1 MKHLITR
8 LLLVMMCVCAIPT
21 AGNAFTLTIA
31 GNANFMDSE
40 TAQSP
45 TTPWNTDFV
54 TQTTSGNSSD
64 FYFWAPGEFKL
75 SQAGST
81 TDWDTF
87 NNSVFQI
94 TATNSEPNWT
104 NKSSSNVGASPSNP
118 KFIHLHVE
126 ANKDKV
132 EIQDE
137 PFAGHEGVWSTTP
150 FEEGETIYYFP
161 NEKFKSSDA
170 IFRAVFNDGTTV
182 LCQTDEYDPDYYKF
196 TIPKTGLT
204 AVKIERGPADQSNW
218 WGNFTAELKSKDKG
232 SNNCIT
238 MESDNG
244 DNWSSAPSS
253 WTNYVPLTEYP
264 TYAYYFC
271 SRSTESEEWQL
282 QTLVP
287 EYGKCSFTRSDLSGK
302 QFAIR
307 MDVNEEQRYWLIPA
321 TDIDFT
327 TTKSYSLTS
336 TATTNSCTFPSEA
349 PESDYTFVIEFNGKK
364 PSRLRVNPTAAAYN
378 QTLFVGIA
386 SSNRHQIQYSNGEY
400 KPYKFYVNEEDLKN
414 DGEFGFRFY
423 SEPNGGVW
431 MGNEGKPNPDGD
443 GSDEKDL
450 VGKEFGTDYELGA
463 DITTSG
469 IKRYFLKE
477 TGAYAINVTSYNPE
491 TNTVVFSLSKLAD
504 DAIVAPEL
512 YIHKTG
518 DTGRSRITS
527 SKGKYEPFTIENVSA
542 GTKFCFYSAAT
553 DGNRMGPVY
562 TADLNVDT
570 EGTLPYTTIG
580 ADRDFKLAEAGTYI
594 INVSEYL
601 ADDNNVT
608 FTVTKE
614 PGSSVPVPNTLYL
627 RNSRNGDGALIP
639 MTRQDGA
646 GDNDRNTC
654 KFFAEVD
661 YNASEDFAFH
671 FIERE
676 GTNWSDRGIVCYPGG
691 TGNTSIS
698 ANTPV
703 KINNVGTLS
712 DEPNSA
718 WTYKSTEGGK
728 ITVSVY
734 FKKNGYATVE
744 VVGNSDKNY
753 YFIGDMNNWFSN
765 EFDGDLGGKDKN
777 GETIARGINATRWEA
792 DKDNWKLEY
801 VGDGWYRFDSF
812 PGNLLSG
819 HFQIVSN
826 GSWEL
831 KDGNEIY
838 SHVIYINPEDVKANK
853 MSDYRAFK
861 MNRITRE
868 DITKG
873 REYRVRKRSADVSG
887 GSNLGTQCNAV
898 EGAVFW
904 FNPGNDT
911 EAPRIR
917 ITGTPKDY
925 FIFYNMEDAKVNP
938 DMKSETEYWVRAA
951 INSGKPNTNNYFLA
965 GIEYGDYTLPFYDI
979 NGNTGAH
986 MNVNE
991 GIDLAPYDLKNM
1003 TKRELNNLFFNNK
1016 DIVKSIMSE
1025 KRLPNGRDISVYDK
1039 VWIAKIPSG
1048 FENPAGTEYNM
1059 TFNKAMTEADRN
1071 ATRTLTT
1078 RHYYFFPQEK
1088 GLHVHVNIDEITDY
1102 KDKVESAEVAYR
1114 LYKTDNQYNTIAILH
1129 GSDVTA
1135 EGHRDTKILHNV
1147 GSALPLTKDSE
1158 ATNGIGWY
1166 ECKKHS
1172 ITWDAPENIQGE
1184 WRVNW
1189 IGDEETG
1196 ARREVAYDDNSAFVQ
1211 FRLTITMKEE
1221 QQPASR
1227 AAEGDGKTMVFYLPE
1242 RVDVA
1247 NDDNHYWFE
1256 NSDLYAKLKASD
1268 LPDGVLTGI
1277 SEIVED
1283 TDNGPAVYY
1292 NLQGV
1297 RVDNPTA
1304 GNIYIKVTRK
1314 GSEKILF

>member
-8 LLLVMMCVCAIPT
+8 LLLVMICACAIPT

-31 GNANFMDSE
+31 GKANFMDSE
-40 TAQSP
+40 TVQSP
-45 TTPWNTDFV
+45 KDSWNLNFV
-54 TQTTSGNSSD
+54 SQTISGDTGD
-64 FYFWAPGEFKL
+64 FYFWATGNFKL
-75 SQAGST
+75 SQADPAPTS
-81 TDWDTF
+81 WETF
-87 NNSVFQI
+87 NTDKVFQI
-94 TATNSEPNWT
+94 TESSINW
-104 NKSSSNVGASPSNP
+104 NGRDVSNLGTGR
-118 KFIHLHVE
+118 KFIHLHIGPNDSNYV
-126 ANKDKV
+126 KV
-132 EIQDE
+132 QDE
-137 PFAGHEGVWSTTP
+137 PFEGHEGAWSTTP

-196 TIPKTGLT
+196 TIPKSGLT
-204 AVKIERGPADQSNW
+204 AVKIERGRADQSNW

-238 MESDNG
+238 IDPDNG
-244 DNWSSAPSS
+244 NNWSSAPSS

-307 MDVNEEQRYWLIPA
+307 MDVNGVQRYWLIPA

-349 PESDYTFVIEFNGKK
+349 PKSDYTFVIEFNGKK

-386 SSNRHQIQYSNGEY
+386 SSNRHQIQYNEDTKTY
-400 KPYKFYVNEEDLKN
+400 EDYKFYVNKEDLDN
-414 DGEFGFRFY
+414 DGKFGFRFY

-431 MGNEGKPNPDGD
+431 MGNN
-443 GSDEKDL
+443 
-450 VGKEFGTDYELGA
+450 EFGKVFGPDFKFDTE
-463 DITTSG
+463 ITTSG

-477 TGAYAINVTSYNPE
+477 TGAYAINVKSYVPE

-504 DAIVAPEL
+504 DAFVTPEL

-518 DTGRSRITS
+518 DTGRTRIES
-527 SKGKYEPFTIENVSA
+527 SEGKYKPFKIENVIA

-553 DGNRMGPVY
+553 GGNSMGPVY

-580 ADRDFKLAEAGTYI
+580 ADRNFKLAEAGTYTI
-594 INVSEYL
+594 KVSEYL
-601 ADDNNVT
+601 ADNNKVT

-614 PGSSVPVPNTLYL
+614 ADPSFTVPTTLYL
-627 RNSRNGDGALIP
+627 RNSRNWDDTPIA

-661 YNASEDFAFH
+661 YNANEDFQFN
-671 FIERE
+671 FIEKNE
-676 GTNWSDRGIVCYPGG
+676 SNWPDRGIVCYPS
-691 TGNTSIS
+691 TNELSVS
-698 ANTPV
+698 ANTPAR
-703 KINNVGTLS
+703 IDNVGTCT
-712 DEPNSA
+712 DNPDKA

-861 MNRITRE
+861 MNPITRE

-938 DMKSETEYWVRAA
+938 DMKSKTEYWVRAA

-1003 TKRELNNLFFNNK
+1003 TERELNNLFFNNS
-1016 DIVKSIMSE
+1016 DIVNSILNE
-1025 KRLPNGRDISVYDK
+1025 DKLPNGRDISVYDK

-1048 FENPAGTEYNM
+1048 FENPAGTKYNM
-1059 TFNKAMTEADRN
+1059 TFNKAMTDADRK

-1078 RHYYFFPQEK
+1078 RHYYFFPQQA
-1088 GLHVHVNIDEITDY
+1088 GLHVHVNIDEILAG
-1102 KDKVESAEVAYR
+1102 DKVESAEVAYR

-1135 EGHRDTKILHNV
+1135 EGHRKTEILHRV

-1166 ECKKHS
+1166 ECKEHS
-1172 ITWDAPENIQGE
+1172 ITWDAPSNIEGN
-1184 WRVNW
+1184 WRVSW
-1189 IGDEETG
+1189 IGDETTD

-1211 FRLTITMKEE
+1211 FRLTIKMK
-1221 QQPASR
+1221 QPASR
-1227 AAEGDGKTMVFYLPE
+1227 AAEGEGETQVYYLPE

-1247 NDDNHYWFE
+1247 NDANHYWFE

-1277 SEIVED
+1277 SEIVDD

>member
-8 LLLVMMCVCAIPT
+8 LLLVMICACAIPT

-40 TAQSP
+40 TAQSS
-45 TTPWNTDFV
+45 TEPWNTKFV
-54 TQTTSGNSSD
+54 SQTISGDTGD
-64 FYFWAPGEFKL
+64 FYFWATGIFKL
-75 SQAGST
+75 SQANPAP
-81 TDWDTF
+81 TDWKTF
-87 NNSVFQI
+87 NTNDVFQI
-94 TATNSEPNWT
+94 TEKTINWDVHDV
-104 NKSSSNVGASPSNP
+104 SNLGTGR
-118 KFIHLHVE
+118 KFIHLHIGPNNSNYV
-126 ANKDKV
+126 KV
-132 EIQDE
+132 QDE
-137 PFAGHEGVWSTTP
+137 PFAGHEGAWSTTP
-150 FEEGETIYYFP
+150 FVKGETIYYFP

-170 IFRAVFNDGTTV
+170 IFRAVFNGGTTV
-182 LCQTDEYDPDYYKF
+182 LCHNYEFDPDYYTF
-196 TIPKTGLT
+196 TVPKEGLT
-204 AVKIERGPADQSNW
+204 AVKIERGKADQSNW

-238 MESDNG
+238 MDPDNG
-244 DNWSSAPSS
+244 NNWSSAPSS
-253 WTNYVPLTEYP
+253 WTYYEPLTGP
-264 TYAYYFC
+264 ATYTYYFY
-271 SRSTESEEWQL
+271 SRSNESEAWQP

-307 MDVNEEQRYWLIPA
+307 VDVNDKQRYWFIPA
-321 TDIDFT
+321 TDIEVT

-336 TATTNSCTFPSEA
+336 AATNDSRTFPSDA
-349 PESDYTFVIEFNGKK
+349 PASEYTFVSEFKDNK
-364 PSRLRVNPTAAAYN
+364 PSRLRVYPTAAAYN

-386 SSNRHQIQYSNGEY
+386 SSNRHQIQYNEDTKTY
-400 KPYKFYVNEEDLKN
+400 EDYKFYVNKEDLDN
-414 DGEFGFRFY
+414 DGKFGFRFY

-431 MGNEGKPNPDGD
+431 MGNNEFGK
-443 GSDEKDL
+443 
-450 VGKEFGTDYELGA
+450 VFGTDFNFDTE
-463 DITTSG
+463 ITTSG

-477 TGAYAINVTSYNPE
+477 TGAYAINVKSYEPE

-504 DAIVAPEL
+504 DAFVTPEL

-518 DTGRSRITS
+518 DTGRTRIES
-527 SKGKYEPFTIENVSA
+527 SEGKYKPFKIENVIA

-580 ADRDFKLAEAGTYI
+580 ADRNFKLAEAGTYI

-601 ADDNNVT
+601 ADNNKVT

-614 PGSSVPVPNTLYL
+614 ADPSFTVPTTLYL
-627 RNSRNGDGALIP
+627 RNSRNWDDTPIA

-661 YNASEDFAFH
+661 YNANEDFQFN
-671 FIERE
+671 FIEKNE
-676 GTNWSDRGIVCYPGG
+676 SNWPDRGIVCYPS
-691 TGNTSIS
+691 TNELSVS
-698 ANTPV
+698 ANTPAR
-703 KINNVGTLS
+703 IDNVGTCT
-712 DEPNSA
+712 DNPDKA

-838 SHVIYINPEDVKANK
+838 SHVIYINTEDVKANK
-853 MSDYRAFK
+853 MSDYRAFE

-1003 TKRELNNLFFNNK
+1003 TERELNNLFFNNS
-1016 DIVKSIMSE
+1016 DIVNSILNE
-1025 KRLPNGRDISVYDK
+1025 DKLPNGRDISVYDK

-1048 FENPAGTEYNM
+1048 FENPAGTKYNM
-1059 TFNKAMTEADRN
+1059 TFNKAMTDADRK

-1078 RHYYFFPQEK
+1078 RHYYFFPQQA
-1088 GLHVHVNIDEITDY
+1088 GLHVHVNIDEILAG
-1102 KDKVESAEVAYR
+1102 DKVESAEVAYR

-1135 EGHRDTKILHNV
+1135 EGHRKTEILYRV

-1166 ECKKHS
+1166 ECTKHNKS
-1172 ITWDAPENIQGE
+1172 EWDAPSNIEDNWYVSWINGE
-1184 WRVNW
+1184 
-1189 IGDEETG
+1189 G
-1196 ARREVAYDDNSAFVQ
+1196 RREVAYDDNSAFVQ

-1297 RVDNPTA
+1297 RVDSPAA

>member
-1 MKHLITR
+1 MI
-8 LLLVMMCVCAIPT
+8 CACAIPT
-21 AGNAFTLTIA
+21 AGNAFTLNIA
-31 GNANFMDSE
+31 GNANFMDSK
-40 TAQSP
+40 TVQSSTFTLP
-45 TTPWNTDFV
+45 GV
-54 TQTTSGNSSD
+54 SQTTSGNSSD
-64 FYFWAPGEFKL
+64 FYFWATGEFKL
-75 SQAGST
+75 SQAEST
-81 TDWDTF
+81 TDWETF
-87 NNSVFQI
+87 NNSALQI
-94 TATNSEPNWT
+94 TATTLTWG
-104 NKSSSNVGASPSNP
+104 KSDVNSNVGGSPSNP
-118 KFIHLHVE
+118 KFIHLHIE
-126 ANKDKV
+126 LNKDKV
-132 EIQDE
+132 EVQDE
-137 PFAGHEGVWSTTP
+137 PFEGHEGVWSTTP
-150 FEEGETIYYFP
+150 FEKGETIYYFP

-196 TIPKTGLT
+196 TIPKSGLT

-238 MESDNG
+238 MESDNDG
-244 DNWSSAPSS
+244 NWSSAPSS

-271 SRSTESEEWQL
+271 SRSPESVEWQL

-450 VGKEFGTDYELGA
+450 VGKEFGTDFNFDTE
-463 DITTSG
+463 ITTSG

-477 TGAYAINVTSYNPE
+477 TGAYAINVKSYVPE
-491 TNTVVFSLSKLAD
+491 TNKVEFSLSKLED
-504 DAIVAPEL
+504 GAIVAPEL
-512 YIHKTG
+512 YIKIG
-518 DTGRSRITS
+518 DNCTKIVS
-527 SKGKYEPFTIENVSA
+527 SQGKYKPFKIENVSA
-542 GTKFCFYSAAT
+542 NTKFCFYSA
-553 DGNRMGPVY
+553 DGKGMGPVY
-562 TADLNVDT
+562 TPDLNVDT
-570 EGTLPYTTIG
+570 EGTLPYTTID
-580 ADRDFKLAEAGTYI
+580 ANRKFNLAEAGTYT

-601 ADDNNVT
+601 ENEKKVT

-614 PGSSVPVPNTLYL
+614 PGSPVPVPERTLFI
-627 RNSRNGDGALIP
+627 RSNKGGWDSTPIA
-639 MTRQDGA
+639 MTRQEGA

-661 YNASEDFAFH
+661 YNADEDFAFH
-671 FIERE
+671 FIEKE

-703 KINNVGTLS
+703 KINNVGPC
-712 DEPNSA
+712 DNGPGSA
-718 WTYKSTEGGK
+718 WLYNSTESGK
-728 ITVSVY
+728 ITVMVY
-734 FKKNGYATVE
+734 FKKNGTATVE

-938 DMKSETEYWVRAA
+938 DMKKSPKNGTGTIEYWVRAA

-991 GIDLAPYDLKNM
+991 GIDLAPYDLKSM
-1003 TKRELNNLFFNNK
+1003 TERELNNLFFSNK
-1016 DIVKSIMSE
+1016 DIVNSILNE
-1025 KRLPNGRDISVYDK
+1025 GRLPNGRDIKVYDK

-1048 FENPAGTEYNM
+1048 FENPAGTKYNM
-1059 TFNKAMTEADRN
+1059 TFNKAMTDADRK

-1078 RHYYFFPQEK
+1078 RHYYFFPQQA
-1088 GLHVHVNIDEITDY
+1088 GLHVHVNIDEILAG
-1102 KDKVESAEVAYR
+1102 DKVESAKVDYR

-1135 EGHRDTKILHNV
+1135 EGHRKTEILHKV
-1147 GSALPLTKDSE
+1147 GSALPRTMDSE

-1166 ECKKHS
+1166 ECNKP
-1172 ITWDAPENIQGE
+1172 WNAPDIEGN
-1184 WRVNW
+1184 WLVNW
-1189 IGDEETG
+1189 IGDEATG

-1227 AAEGDGKTMVFYLPE
+1227 AAEGDGKTMVYYLPE

-1247 NDDNHYWFE
+1247 NDANHYWFE

-1297 RVDNPTA
+1297 RVDNPAA

>member
-8 LLLVMMCVCAIPT
+8 LLLVMICACAIPT

-31 GNANFMDSE
+31 GNANFMDSK
-40 TAQSP
+40 TAQSSTFTLP
-45 TTPWNTDFV
+45 GV
-54 TQTTSGNSSD
+54 SQTTSGNSSD
-64 FYFWAPGEFKL
+64 FYFWAIGEFKL

-81 TDWDTF
+81 TDWETF
-87 NNSVFQI
+87 NNSALQI
-94 TATNSEPNWT
+94 TATTLTWG
-104 NKSSSNVGASPSNP
+104 KSDVNSNVGGSSSSP
-118 KFIHLHVE
+118 KFIHLHIE
-126 ANKDKV
+126 LNKDKV
-132 EIQDE
+132 EVQDE

-196 TIPKTGLT
+196 TIPKSGLT
-204 AVKIERGPADQSNW
+204 AVKIERGPADQSKW
-218 WGNFTAELKSKDKG
+218 WGNFTVELKSKDKG

-238 MESDNG
+238 MDPDNG
-244 DNWSSAPSS
+244 NNWTSAPSS
-253 WTNYVPLTEYP
+253 WTNYVPLTDYP

-271 SRSTESEEWQL
+271 SRSTESDKWQL

-287 EYGKCSFTRSDLSGK
+287 KYDKCSFTRSDLSGK

-386 SSNRHQIQYSNGEY
+386 SSNRHQIQYNEDTKTY
-400 KPYKFYVNEEDLKN
+400 EDYKFYVNEEDLKN

-431 MGNEGKPNPDGD
+431 MGNNEFGK
-443 GSDEKDL
+443 
-450 VGKEFGTDYELGA
+450 VFGTDFNFDTE
-463 DITTSG
+463 ITTSG

-477 TGAYAINVTSYNPE
+477 TGAYAINVKSYVPE
-491 TNTVVFSLSKLAD
+491 TNKVEFSLSKLED
-504 DAIVAPEL
+504 GAIVAPEL
-512 YIHKTG
+512 YIKTG
-518 DTGRSRITS
+518 DNDRTRIES
-527 SKGKYEPFTIENVSA
+527 SQGKYKPFKIENVSA

-601 ADDNNVT
+601 ANEGKVT

-627 RNSRNGDGALIP
+627 RNSKNGDDALIA
-639 MTRQDGA
+639 MTRQDRA

-661 YNASEDFAFH
+661 YNANEDFAFH
-671 FIERE
+671 FIEKE

-691 TGNTSIS
+691 TDNTPIS

-703 KINNVGTLS
+703 KINNVSSCANDPG
-712 DEPNSA
+712 SA
-718 WTYKSTEGGK
+718 WSYNSTESGK
-728 ITVSVY
+728 ITVMVY
-734 FKKNGYATVE
+734 FKKNGTATVE

-765 EFDGDLGGKDKN
+765 EFDGDLGGTDKN
-777 GETIARGINATRWEA
+777 DETIARGINATRWEA

-938 DMKSETEYWVRAA
+938 DMKKSPKNGTETIEYWVRAA

-991 GIDLAPYDLKNM
+991 GIDLAPYDLKSM
-1003 TKRELNNLFFNNK
+1003 TERELNNLFFSNK
-1016 DIVKSIMSE
+1016 DIVNSILKE
-1025 KRLPNGRDISVYDK
+1025 GRLPNGRDIKVYDK
-1039 VWIAKIPSG
+1039 VWIAKVPSG
-1048 FENPAGTEYNM
+1048 FENPAGTKYDM
-1059 TFNKAMTEADRN
+1059 TFNKAMTDADRN

-1088 GLHVHVNIDEITDY
+1088 GLHVHVNIDEIRG
-1102 KDKVESAEVAYR
+1102 DKIEDDVKVAYR
-1114 LYKTDNQYNTIAILH
+1114 LYKTDNYYNTIAIHH
-1129 GSDVTA
+1129 GSDEKRGRWT
-1135 EGHRDTKILHNV
+1135 ETLHEV
-1147 GSALPLTKDSE
+1147 GSALPRTKDSE

-1166 ECKKHS
+1166 ECTKHDKS
-1172 ITWDAPENIQGE
+1172 EWEAPSTITDQKWY
-1184 WRVNW
+1184 VSW
-1189 IGDEETG
+1189 IDDEGTG

-1297 RVDNPTA
+1297 RVDSPAA

>member
-1 MKHLITR
+1 
-8 LLLVMMCVCAIPT
+8 MMCVCAIPT

-31 GNANFMDSE
+31 GKANFMDSE

-45 TTPWNTDFV
+45 EDSWNTTFV
-54 TQTTSGNSSD
+54 SKTISGDTGD
-64 FYFWAPGEFKL
+64 FYFWATGDFKL
-75 SQAGST
+75 SQADPAP
-81 TDWDTF
+81 TDWKTFDT
-87 NNSVFQI
+87 NDIFQI
-94 TATNSEPNWT
+94 TESQINWT
-104 NKSSSNVGASPSNP
+104 IHDVSNLGTGR
-118 KFIHLHVE
+118 KFIHLHIGTKDTNYVE
-126 ANKDKV
+126 VQDK
-132 EIQDE
+132 
-137 PFAGHEGVWSTTP
+137 PFAGHEGVWP
-150 FEEGETIYYFP
+150 
-161 NEKFKSSDA
+161 
-170 IFRAVFNDGTTV
+170 V
-182 LCQTDEYDPDYYKF
+182 
-196 TIPKTGLT
+196 
-204 AVKIERGPADQSNW
+204 
-218 WGNFTAELKSKDKG
+218 
-232 SNNCIT
+232 
-238 MESDNG
+238 
-244 DNWSSAPSS
+244 PS
-253 WTNYVPLTEYP
+253 
-264 TYAYYFC
+264 
-271 SRSTESEEWQL
+271 
-282 QTLVP
+282 
-287 EYGKCSFTRSDLSGK
+287 
-302 QFAIR
+302 
-307 MDVNEEQRYWLIPA
+307 
-321 TDIDFT
+321 
-327 TTKSYSLTS
+327 
-336 TATTNSCTFPSEA
+336 
-349 PESDYTFVIEFNGKK
+349 
-364 PSRLRVNPTAAAYN
+364 YN
-378 QTLFVGIA
+378 HTLFVGIA
-386 SSNRHQIQYSNGEY
+386 SSNRHQIQYKEDTNTYEEY
-400 KPYKFYVNEEDLKN
+400 QFYVNQEDLDN

-431 MGNEGKPNPDGD
+431 MGNDEFGK
-443 GSDEKDL
+443 
-450 VGKEFGTDYELGA
+450 VFGTDISFGT

-477 TGAYAINVTSYNPE
+477 TGAYAINVKSYDPE
-491 TNTVVFSLSKLAD
+491 KDKVVFTLTKLETD
-504 DAIVAPEL
+504 IVLREL
-512 YIHKTG
+512 YIGGTWNNGLVNETEKKQ
-518 DTGRSRITS
+518 ILS
-527 SKGKYEPFTIENVSA
+527 SHGKYQPVTITVEDNCA
-542 GTKFCFYSAAT
+542 FRFYSEKT
-553 DGNRMGPVY
+553 NGNWMGPVY
-562 TADLNVDT
+562 TNGINVDA
-570 EGTLPYTTIG
+570 EGTLPYTTVG
-580 ADRDFKLAEAGTYI
+580 NANTFKLAEAGTYTI
-594 INVSEYL
+594 KVSEYL
-601 ADDNNVT
+601 ADNNKVT
-608 FTVTKE
+608 FTVEKAKSEIT
-614 PGSSVPVPNTLYL
+614 VPNTLFI
-627 RNSRNGDGALIP
+627 RSNKDGWDGTPIK

-654 KFFAEVD
+654 KFFAEVN
-661 YNASEDFAFH
+661 YNANEDFQFN
-671 FIERE
+671 FIEKNE
-676 GTNWSDRGIVCYPGG
+676 SNWLNRGIVCYPS
-691 TGNTSIS
+691 TNELSVS
-698 ANTPV
+698 ANTPAR
-703 KINNVGTLS
+703 IDNVDTCT
-712 DEPNSA
+712 DNPDKA
-718 WTYKSTEGGK
+718 WSYKSTEGGK

-777 GETIARGINATRWEA
+777 DETIARGINATRWKA

-831 KDGNEIY
+831 TYDNKPNEIY

-898 EGAVFW
+898 ENAVFW

-925 FIFYNMEDAKVNP
+925 FIFYNMEKAGEGVFDP
-938 DMKSETEYWVRAA
+938 DMKISLNEQGTDEYWVRAA

-991 GIDLAPYDLKNM
+991 GIDLAPYNLKDM
-1003 TKRELNNLFFNNK
+1003 TERELNNLFFNNS
-1016 DIVKSIMSE
+1016 DIVNSIRDE
-1025 KRLPNGRDISVYDK
+1025 DRLPNGRDISVYDK

-1048 FENPAGTEYNM
+1048 FENPAGTKYNM

-1088 GLHVHVNIDEITDY
+1088 GLHVHVNIDEILAG
-1102 KDKVESAEVAYR
+1102 DKVKSAKVDYR
-1114 LYKTDNQYNTIAILH
+1114 LYKTDNYYNTIAVLH

-1135 EGHRDTKILHNV
+1135 EGHRDTKTLHTV
-1147 GSALPLTKDSE
+1147 GSVLPLTKDSE

-1166 ECKKHS
+1166 ECKEHS
-1172 ITWDAPENIQGE
+1172 ITWDTPSDIEGN
-1184 WRVNW
+1184 WRVSW
-1189 IGDEETG
+1189 IGDETTG

-1211 FRLTITMKEE
+1211 FRLTIKMK
-1221 QQPASR
+1221 QPASR
-1227 AAEGDGKTMVFYLPE
+1227 AADGEGETQVFYLPE

-1247 NDDNHYWFE
+1247 NDANHYWFE
-1256 NSDLYAKLKASD
+1256 NNDLYVKLKASD

>member
-8 LLLVMMCVCAIPT
+8 LLLVMICACAIPT

-31 GNANFMDSE
+31 GKANFMDSE
-40 TAQSP
+40 TVQSP
-45 TTPWNTDFV
+45 EDSWSPNFV
-54 TQTTSGNSSD
+54 SQTISGDTGD
-64 FYFWAPGEFKL
+64 FYFWATGNFKL
-75 SQAGST
+75 SQADPAPTS
-81 TDWDTF
+81 WETF
-87 NNSVFQI
+87 NTDKVFQI
-94 TATNSEPNWT
+94 TESKIYWNGRDV
-104 NKSSSNVGASPSNP
+104 SNLGTGR
-118 KFIHLHVE
+118 KFIHLHIGPNDSNYV
-126 ANKDKV
+126 KV
-132 EIQDE
+132 QDE
-137 PFAGHEGVWSTTP
+137 PFEGHEGAWSTTP
-150 FEEGETIYYFP
+150 FKEGETIYYFP

-196 TIPKTGLT
+196 TIPKSGLT

-238 MESDNG
+238 MDPDNG
-244 DNWSSAPSS
+244 NNWSSAPSS

-307 MDVNEEQRYWLIPA
+307 MDVNGVQRYWLIPA
-321 TDIDFT
+321 TAIDFT

-349 PESDYTFVIEFNGKK
+349 PKSDYTFVIEFNGKK

-386 SSNRHQIQYSNGEY
+386 SSNRHQIQYNEDTKTY
-400 KPYKFYVNEEDLKN
+400 EDYKFYVNKEDLDN
-414 DGEFGFRFY
+414 DGKFGFRFY

-431 MGNEGKPNPDGD
+431 MGNN
-443 GSDEKDL
+443 
-450 VGKEFGTDYELGA
+450 ELGKVFGP
-463 DITTSG
+463 DFNFDTEITTSG

-477 TGAYAINVTSYNPE
+477 TGAYAINVKSYEPE

-504 DAIVAPEL
+504 DAFVTPEL

-518 DTGRSRITS
+518 DTGRTRIES
-527 SKGKYEPFTIENVSA
+527 SEGKYKPFKIENVIA

-580 ADRDFKLAEAGTYI
+580 ADRNFKLAEAGTYI

-601 ADDNNVT
+601 ADDNKVT

-614 PGSSVPVPNTLYL
+614 ADPSFTVPTTLYL
-627 RNSRNGDGALIP
+627 RNSRNWDDTPIA

-661 YNASEDFAFH
+661 YNANEDFQFN
-671 FIERE
+671 FIEKNE
-676 GTNWSDRGIVCYPGG
+676 SNWPDRGIVCYPS
-691 TGNTSIS
+691 TNELSVS
-698 ANTPV
+698 ANTPAR
-703 KINNVGTLS
+703 IDNVGTCT
-712 DEPNSA
+712 DNPDKA

-853 MSDYRAFK
+853 MSDYRAFE

-1003 TKRELNNLFFNNK
+1003 TERELNNLFFNNS
-1016 DIVKSIMSE
+1016 DIVNSILNE
-1025 KRLPNGRDISVYDK
+1025 DKLPNGRDISVYDK

-1048 FENPAGTEYNM
+1048 FENPAGTKYNM
-1059 TFNKAMTEADRN
+1059 TFNKAMTDADRK

-1078 RHYYFFPQEK
+1078 RHYYFFPQQA
-1088 GLHVHVNIDEITDY
+1088 GLHVHVNIDEILAG
-1102 KDKVESAEVAYR
+1102 DKVESAEVAYR

-1135 EGHRDTKILHNV
+1135 EGHRKTEILHRV

-1166 ECKKHS
+1166 ECEEHS
-1172 ITWDAPENIQGE
+1172 ITWDAPSNIEGN
-1184 WRVNW
+1184 WRVSW
-1189 IGDEETG
+1189 IGDETTG

-1211 FRLTITMKEE
+1211 FRLTIKMK
-1221 QQPASR
+1221 QPASR

-1247 NDDNHYWFE
+1247 NDANHYWFE

-1277 SEIVED
+1277 SEIVDD

>member
-1 MKHLITR
+1 
-8 LLLVMMCVCAIPT
+8 MMCVCAIPT

-31 GNANFMDSE
+31 GNANFMDSK
-40 TAQSP
+40 TVQSSTFTLP
-45 TTPWNTDFV
+45 GV
-54 TQTTSGNSSD
+54 SQTTSGNSSD
-64 FYFWAPGEFKL
+64 FYFWATGEFKL

-87 NNSVFQI
+87 NDKNSVLQI
-94 TATNSEPNWT
+94 IETTPNWGT
-104 NKSSSNVGASPSNP
+104 NANSNVGGSPSNP
-118 KFIHLHVE
+118 KFIHLHIE
-126 ANKDKV
+126 LYKDKV
-132 EIQDE
+132 EVQDE
-137 PFAGHEGVWSTTP
+137 PFAGHEGVWA
-150 FEEGETIYYFP
+150 FLNGETIYYLP
-161 NEKFKSSDA
+161 NENFKSSDA

-182 LCQTDEYDPDYYKF
+182 LCHNYEFDPDYYTF
-196 TIPKTGLT
+196 TVPKEGLT
-204 AVKIERGPADQSNW
+204 AVKIERGKADQSDW

-238 MESDNG
+238 MESNNG
-244 DNWSSAPSS
+244 SNWESAPSS
-253 WTNYVPLTEYP
+253 WTYYEPLTEP
-264 TYAYYFC
+264 ATYTYYFC
-271 SRSTESEEWQL
+271 SRSSDSEEWQL
-282 QTLVP
+282 QTLMP

-307 MDVNEEQRYWLIPA
+307 VDVNGAQRYWFIPA
-321 TDIDFT
+321 TDIEFT

-336 TATTNSCTFPSEA
+336 AATNDSRTFPSDA
-349 PESDYTFVIEFNGKK
+349 PASEYTFVIEFKDNK
-364 PSRLRVNPTAAAYN
+364 PSRLRVNPPAAAYN
-378 QTLFVGIA
+378 KTLFVGIA
-386 SSNRHQIQYSNGEY
+386 SSNRHQIQYSNGAY
-400 KPYKFYVNEEDLKN
+400 TPYKFYVNQEDLDN

-431 MGNEGKPNPDGD
+431 MGHN
-443 GSDEKDL
+443 
-450 VGKEFGTDYELGA
+450 EFGKVFGTEPGLDFDAE
-463 DITTSG
+463 ITTSG

-477 TGAYAINVTSYNPE
+477 TGAYAINVKSYEPE
-491 TNTVVFSLSKLAD
+491 TNTVVFSLSKLGD

-512 YIHKTG
+512 YIYKTG
-518 DTGRSRITS
+518 DTGRTRIES
-527 SKGKYEPFTIENVSA
+527 SEGKYKPFKIENVSA

-553 DGNRMGPVY
+553 GGNSMGPVY

-580 ADRDFKLAEAGTYI
+580 ADRNFKLAEAGTYT

-601 ADDNNVT
+601 AADNKVT

-614 PGSSVPVPNTLYL
+614 ANPSFTVPTTLYL
-627 RNSRNGDGALIP
+627 RNIKDLNGTPIA

-671 FIERE
+671 FIEKE

-703 KINNVGTLS
+703 KINNVGTLT

-718 WTYKSTEGGK
+718 WSYNSTEGGK

-734 FKKNGYATVE
+734 FKKNCYATVE

-765 EFDGDLGGKDKN
+765 EFDGNLGGKDKN
-777 GETIARGINATRWEA
+777 GETIAQGINATRWNA

-819 HFQIVSN
+819 HFQIVRY

-831 KDGNEIY
+831 TYDNKPNEIY

-898 EGAVFW
+898 ENAVFW

-925 FIFYNMEDAKVNP
+925 FIFYNMEMSKVNP

-1003 TKRELNNLFFNNK
+1003 TERELNNLFFNNS
-1016 DIVKSIMSE
+1016 DIVNSILKE
-1025 KRLPNGRDISVYDK
+1025 DKLPNGRDISVYDK

-1048 FENPAGTEYNM
+1048 FDNPAGTKYNM

-1088 GLHVHVNIDEITDY
+1088 GLHVHVNIDEILAG
-1102 KDKVESAEVAYR
+1102 DKVESAEVAYR
-1114 LYKTDNQYNTIAILH
+1114 LYKTDNYYNTIAVLH

-1135 EGHRDTKILHNV
+1135 EGHRDTKTLHTV

-1166 ECKKHS
+1166 ECKEHS
-1172 ITWDAPENIQGE
+1172 ITWDAPSDIEGN
-1184 WRVNW
+1184 WRVSW
-1189 IGDEETG
+1189 IGDETTG

-1211 FRLTITMKEE
+1211 FRLTIKMK
-1221 QQPASR
+1221 QPVSR
-1227 AAEGDGKTMVFYLPE
+1227 AADGEGETQVYYLPE

-1247 NDDNHYWFE
+1247 NDANHYWFE

-1277 SEIVED
+1277 SEIVDD

>member
-1 MKHLITR
+1 
-8 LLLVMMCVCAIPT
+8 MMCVCAIPT

-31 GNANFMDSE
+31 GNANFMDSK
-40 TAQSP
+40 TVQSP
-45 TTPWNTDFV
+45 EDSRNTNFV
-54 TQTTSGNSSD
+54 SQTISGDTGD
-64 FYFWAPGEFKL
+64 FYFWAIGNFKL
-75 SQAGST
+75 SQANPAP
-81 TDWDTF
+81 TDWNTF
-87 NNSVFQI
+87 NTNDVFQI
-94 TATNSEPNWT
+94 TENTINWDVHDV
-104 NKSSSNVGASPSNP
+104 SNLGTGC
-118 KFIHLHVE
+118 KFIHLHIGTGGSNYV
-126 ANKDKV
+126 KV
-132 EIQDE
+132 QDE

-150 FEEGETIYYFP
+150 FEKGETIYYFP
-161 NEKFKSSDA
+161 NENFKSSDA
-170 IFRAVFNDGTTV
+170 IFRAVFNDETTV

-196 TIPKTGLT
+196 TIPESGLT
-204 AVKIERGPADQSNW
+204 AVKIERGPADQSKW
-218 WGNFTAELKSKDKG
+218 WGNFTAVLKSKDKG

-238 MESDNG
+238 MDPDNG
-244 DNWSSAPSS
+244 NNWTSAPSS
-253 WTNYVPLTEYP
+253 WTNYVPLTDYP

-271 SRSTESEEWQL
+271 SRSTESNEWQL
-282 QTLVP
+282 QALVP
-287 EYGKCSFTRSDLSGK
+287 KYDKCSFTSSDLSGK

-307 MDVNEEQRYWLIPA
+307 MDVNGVQRYWLIPA
-321 TDIDFT
+321 TAIDFT

-336 TATTNSCTFPSEA
+336 TDITNSCTFPSEA

-400 KPYKFYVNEEDLKN
+400 KPYKFYVNQEDLDN

-450 VGKEFGTDYELGA
+450 VGKVIGEDYEF
-463 DITTSG
+463 DTEITTSG

-477 TGAYAINVTSYNPE
+477 TGAYAINVMSYVPE
-491 TNTVVFSLSKLAD
+491 TNKVEFSLSKLED

-512 YIHKTG
+512 YIRIG
-518 DTGRSRITS
+518 DNDRTRIES
-527 SKGKYEPFTIENVSA
+527 SQGKYKPFKIENVSA

-601 ADDNNVT
+601 ANEGKVT

-614 PGSSVPVPNTLYL
+614 PGSSVPVPERTLFI
-627 RNSRNGDGALIP
+627 RSNKGGWDSTPIE

-661 YNASEDFAFH
+661 YNANEDFAFH
-671 FIERE
+671 FIEKE

-691 TGNTSIS
+691 TDNTPIS

-703 KINNVGTLS
+703 KINNVSSCANDPG
-712 DEPNSA
+712 SA
-718 WTYKSTEGGK
+718 WSYNSTESGK
-728 ITVSVY
+728 ITVMVY
-734 FKKNGYATVE
+734 FKKNGTATVE

-765 EFDGDLGGKDKN
+765 EFDGDLGGTDKN
-777 GETIARGINATRWEA
+777 GETIAQGINATRWNA

-831 KDGNEIY
+831 TYDNKPNEIY

-925 FIFYNMEDAKVNP
+925 FIFYNMEAAQDKP
-938 DMKSETEYWVRAA
+938 DKKKSPKNGTETIEYWVRAA

-991 GIDLAPYDLKNM
+991 GIDLAPYDLKSM
-1003 TKRELNNLFFNNK
+1003 TERELNNLFFSNK
-1016 DIVKSIMSE
+1016 DIVNSILNE
-1025 KRLPNGRDISVYDK
+1025 GRLPNGRDISVYDK

-1048 FENPAGTEYNM
+1048 FENPAGTKYNM

-1088 GLHVHVNIDEITDY
+1088 GLHVHVNIDEITAY

-1114 LYKTDNQYNTIAILH
+1114 LYKTDNYYNTFAIHH
-1129 GSDVTA
+1129 GSDEELGRWT
-1135 EGHRDTKILHNV
+1135 ETLHEV
-1147 GSALPLTKDSE
+1147 GSALPLTEGSDSE
-1158 ATNGIGWY
+1158 AKGWY
-1166 ECKKHS
+1166 ECTKHDKS
-1172 ITWDAPENIQGE
+1172 EWEAPSTITDPKWY
-1184 WRVNW
+1184 VSW
-1189 IGDEETG
+1189 IGDETTG

-1211 FRLTITMKEE
+1211 FRLTIKMK
-1221 QQPASR
+1221 QPASR
-1227 AAEGDGKTMVFYLPE
+1227 AAEGEGETQVFYLPE

-1256 NSDLYAKLKASD
+1256 NSDLYVKLKASD

-1297 RVDNPTA
+1297 RVDSPAA

>member
-1 MKHLITR
+1 
-8 LLLVMMCVCAIPT
+8 MMCVCAIPT

-31 GNANFMDSE
+31 GNANFMDTK

-64 FYFWAPGEFKL
+64 FYFWATGEFKL

-81 TDWDTF
+81 TDWNTF

-104 NKSSSNVGASPSNP
+104 NKSSSNVGASSSNP

-126 ANKDKV
+126 ANKYKV

-137 PFAGHEGVWSTTP
+137 PFEGHEGAWSTTP

-161 NEKFKSSDA
+161 NENFKSSDA
-170 IFRAVFNDGTTV
+170 IFRAVFNGGTTV
-182 LCQTDEYDPDYYKF
+182 LCHNYEFDPDYYTF
-196 TIPKTGLT
+196 TVPKEGLT
-204 AVKIERGPADQSNW
+204 AVKIERGKADQSNW

-238 MESDNG
+238 MDSENRG
-244 DNWSSAPSS
+244 NWSSAPSS
-253 WTNYVPLTEYP
+253 WTYYEPLTGP
-264 TYAYYFC
+264 ATYTYYFY
-271 SRSTESEEWQL
+271 SRSNESEAWQP

-307 MDVNEEQRYWLIPA
+307 VDVNDKQRYWFIPA
-321 TDIDFT
+321 TDIEFT

-336 TATTNSCTFPSEA
+336 AATNDSRTFPSDA
-349 PESDYTFVIEFNGKK
+349 PASEYTFVIEFKDNK

-386 SSNRHQIQYSNGEY
+386 SSNRHQIQYNEDTKTY
-400 KPYKFYVNEEDLKN
+400 EDYKFYVNKEDLDN
-414 DGEFGFRFY
+414 DGKFGFRFY

-431 MGNEGKPNPDGD
+431 MGNNEFGK
-443 GSDEKDL
+443 
-450 VGKEFGTDYELGA
+450 VFGTDINFDTE
-463 DITTSG
+463 ITTSG

-477 TGAYAINVTSYNPE
+477 IGAYAINVKSYVPE
-491 TNTVVFSLSKLAD
+491 TNKVEFSLSKLED
-504 DAIVAPEL
+504 GAIVAPEL
-512 YIHKTG
+512 YIKTG
-518 DTGRSRITS
+518 DTGRTRIES
-527 SKGKYEPFTIENVSA
+527 SEGKYKPFKIENVIA

-580 ADRDFKLAEAGTYI
+580 ADRNFKLAEAGTYI

-601 ADDNNVT
+601 AADNKVT

-614 PGSSVPVPNTLYL
+614 PGSSVPVPKTLYL
-627 RNSRNGDGALIP
+627 RNSRNGDGAPIA

-646 GDNDRNTC
+646 GDNDRNKC

-661 YNASEDFAFH
+661 YNANEDFAFH
-671 FIERE
+671 FIEKE

-691 TGNTSIS
+691 TDNTPIS

-703 KINNVGTLS
+703 KINNVSSCTNDPG
-712 DEPNSA
+712 SA
-718 WTYKSTEGGK
+718 WSYNSTESGK
-728 ITVSVY
+728 ITVMVY
-734 FKKNGYATVE
+734 FKKNGTATVE

-925 FIFYNMEDAKVNP
+925 FIFYNMEGAQVNP
-938 DMKSETEYWVRAA
+938 DKKKSPKNGTETIEYWVRAA

-991 GIDLAPYDLKNM
+991 GIDLAPYDLKSM
-1003 TKRELNNLFFNNK
+1003 TERELNNLFFSNK
-1016 DIVKSIMSE
+1016 DIVNSILNE
-1025 KRLPNGRDISVYDK
+1025 GRLPNGRDIKVYDK
-1039 VWIAKIPSG
+1039 VWIAKVPSG
-1048 FENPAGTEYNM
+1048 FENPAGTKYNM
-1059 TFNKAMTEADRN
+1059 TFNKAMTDADRK

-1088 GLHVHVNIDEITDY
+1088 GLHVHVNIDEILAG
-1102 KDKVESAEVAYR
+1102 DKVESAKVDYR

-1135 EGHRDTKILHNV
+1135 EGHRKTEILHRV
-1147 GSALPLTKDSE
+1147 GSALPRTKDSE
-1158 ATNGIGWY
+1158 ATNKIGWY
-1166 ECKKHS
+1166 ECKEHS
-1172 ITWDAPENIQGE
+1172 ITWDAPSNIEGN
-1184 WRVNW
+1184 WRVSW
-1189 IGDEETG
+1189 IGDETKG

-1211 FRLTITMKEE
+1211 FRLTIKMK
-1221 QQPASR
+1221 QPVSR
-1227 AAEGDGKTMVFYLPE
+1227 AAEGEGETQVYYLPE

-1247 NDDNHYWFE
+1247 NDANHYWFE

-1277 SEIVED
+1277 SEIVDD

>member
-8 LLLVMMCVCAIPT
+8 LLLVMICACAIPT

-31 GNANFMDSE
+31 GNANFMDTK

-64 FYFWAPGEFKL
+64 FYFWATGEFKL

-118 KFIHLHVE
+118 KFIHLHIE
-126 ANKDKV
+126 LNKNKV
-132 EIQDE
+132 EVQDE
-137 PFAGHEGVWSTTP
+137 PFAGHEGAWA
-150 FEEGETIYYFP
+150 FLNGETIYYLP
-161 NEKFKSSDA
+161 NENFKSSDA

-518 DTGRSRITS
+518 DTGRSRIVS
-527 SKGKYEPFTIENVSA
+527 SQGKYEPFTIENVSA

-553 DGNRMGPVY
+553 GGNSMGPVY

-580 ADRDFKLAEAGTYI
+580 ADRNFKLAEAGTYT

-601 ADDNNVT
+601 AADNKVT
-608 FTVTKE
+608 FTVTKKAN
-614 PGSSVPVPNTLYL
+614 PSFTVPATLYL
-627 RNSRNGDGALIP
+627 RNIKDLNGTPIA

-991 GIDLAPYDLKNM
+991 GIDLAPYDLEHM
-1003 TKRELNNLFFNNK
+1003 TERELNNLFFSNS
-1016 DIVKSIMSE
+1016 DIVNSILSE

-1048 FENPAGTEYNM
+1048 FENPAGTKYNM

-1088 GLHVHVNIDEITDY
+1088 GLHVHVNIDEIRG
-1102 KDKVESAEVAYR
+1102 DKIEDDVKVAYR
-1114 LYKTDNQYNTIAILH
+1114 LYKTDNYYNTIAIHH
-1129 GSDVTA
+1129 GSDEERGRWT
-1135 EGHRDTKILHNV
+1135 ETLHEV

-1166 ECKKHS
+1166 ECTKHDKS
-1172 ITWDAPENIQGE
+1172 EWEAPSTITDQKWHVS
-1184 WRVNW
+1184 WV
-1189 IGDEETG
+1189 GDDETG

-1211 FRLTITMKEE
+1211 FRLTIKMK
-1221 QQPASR
+1221 QPASR
-1227 AAEGDGKTMVFYLPE
+1227 AAEGEGETQVYYLPE

-1247 NDDNHYWFE
+1247 NDANHYWFE
-1256 NSDLYAKLKASD
+1256 NNDLYVKLKASD

-1277 SEIVED
+1277 SEIVDD

>member
-1 MKHLITR
+1 MI
-8 LLLVMMCVCAIPT
+8 CACAIPT

-31 GNANFMDSE
+31 GKANFMDSE
-40 TAQSP
+40 TVQSP
-45 TTPWNTDFV
+45 EDSWKTNFV
-54 TQTTSGNSSD
+54 SQTISGDTGD
-64 FYFWAPGEFKL
+64 FYFWATGNFKL
-75 SQAGST
+75 SQADPAPTS
-81 TDWDTF
+81 WETF
-87 NNSVFQI
+87 NTDKVFQI
-94 TATNSEPNWT
+94 TESKIYWNGRDV
-104 NKSSSNVGASPSNP
+104 SNLGTGR
-118 KFIHLHVE
+118 KFIHLHIGPNDSNYV
-126 ANKDKV
+126 KV
-132 EIQDE
+132 QDE
-137 PFAGHEGVWSTTP
+137 PFEGHEGAWSTTP

-170 IFRAVFNDGTTV
+170 IFRAVFNDETTV

-196 TIPKTGLT
+196 TIPKSGLT
-204 AVKIERGPADQSNW
+204 AVKIQRGPADQSNW
-218 WGNFTAELKSKDKG
+218 WGNFTAEPKSKDKG

-238 MESDNG
+238 MDPDNG
-244 DNWSSAPSS
+244 NNWSSAPSS

-307 MDVNEEQRYWLIPA
+307 VDVNDKQRYWFIPA
-321 TDIDFT
+321 TDIEFT

-336 TATTNSCTFPSEA
+336 AATNDSRTFPSDA
-349 PESDYTFVIEFNGKK
+349 PASEYTFVIEFKDNK

-386 SSNRHQIQYSNGEY
+386 SSNRHQIQYNEDTKTY
-400 KPYKFYVNEEDLKN
+400 KDYKFYVNKEDLDN
-414 DGEFGFRFY
+414 DGKFGFRFY

-431 MGNEGKPNPDGD
+431 MGNNEFGK
-443 GSDEKDL
+443 
-450 VGKEFGTDYELGA
+450 VFGTDFKFDTE
-463 DITTSG
+463 ITTSG

-477 TGAYAINVTSYNPE
+477 TGAYAINVKSYEPE
-491 TNTVVFSLSKLAD
+491 KGKVVFTLTKLD
-504 DAIVAPEL
+504 TDVVLPKL
-512 YIHKTG
+512 YIGGTWNNGLVNETEKLQ
-518 DTGRSRITS
+518 IPS
-527 SKGKYEPFTIENVSA
+527 SHGKYQPVTITVEDNCA
-542 GTKFCFYSAAT
+542 FRFYSEKT
-553 DGNRMGPVY
+553 NGNWMGPVY
-562 TADLNVDT
+562 TNGINVDA
-570 EGTLPYTTIG
+570 EGTLPYTTVG
-580 ADRDFKLAEAGTYI
+580 NGKTFKLAEAGTYT

-601 ADDNNVT
+601 AADNKVT

-614 PGSSVPVPNTLYL
+614 ADPSFTVPTTLYL
-627 RNSRNGDGALIP
+627 RNSRNWDDTPIA

-661 YNASEDFAFH
+661 YNANEDFQFN
-671 FIERE
+671 FIEKNE
-676 GTNWSDRGIVCYPGG
+676 SNWPDRGIVCYPS
-691 TGNTSIS
+691 TNELSVS
-698 ANTPV
+698 ANTPAR
-703 KINNVGTLS
+703 IDNVGTCT
-712 DEPNSA
+712 DNPDKA

-838 SHVIYINPEDVKANK
+838 SHVIYINTEDVKANK
-853 MSDYRAFK
+853 MSDYRAFE
-861 MNRITRE
+861 MNPITRE

-938 DMKSETEYWVRAA
+938 DMKSKTEYWVRAA

-991 GIDLAPYDLKNM
+991 GIDLAPYDLEHM
-1003 TKRELNNLFFNNK
+1003 TERELNNLFFSNS
-1016 DIVKSIMSE
+1016 DIVNSILSE
-1025 KRLPNGRDISVYDK
+1025 KMLPNGRSIKNCK

-1048 FENPAGTEYNM
+1048 FENPAGTKYNM
-1059 TFNKAMTEADRN
+1059 TFNKAMTDADRK

-1078 RHYYFFPQEK
+1078 RHYYFFPQQA
-1088 GLHVHVNIDEITDY
+1088 GLHVHVNIDEILAG
-1102 KDKVESAEVAYR
+1102 DKVESAKVAYR

-1135 EGHRDTKILHNV
+1135 EGHRKTEILHKV

-1166 ECKKHS
+1166 ECTKHNKS
-1172 ITWDAPENIQGE
+1172 EWDAPSNIEDNWYVSWINGE
-1184 WRVNW
+1184 
-1189 IGDEETG
+1189 G
-1196 ARREVAYDDNSAFVQ
+1196 RREVAYDDNSAFVQ

-1227 AAEGDGKTMVFYLPE
+1227 AAEGDGKTMVFYLSE

-1297 RVDNPTA
+1297 RVDNPAA

>member
-8 LLLVMMCVCAIPT
+8 LLLVMICACAIPT

-31 GNANFMDSE
+31 GNANFMDSK
-40 TAQSP
+40 TVQSP
-45 TTPWNTDFV
+45 ADSWNTNFV
-54 TQTTSGNSSD
+54 SQTISGDTGD
-64 FYFWAPGEFKL
+64 FYFWAIGIFKL
-75 SQAGST
+75 SQANPAP
-81 TDWDTF
+81 TDWNTF
-87 NNSVFQI
+87 NTNDVFQI
-94 TATNSEPNWT
+94 TENTINWDVHDV
-104 NKSSSNVGASPSNP
+104 SNLGTGC
-118 KFIHLHVE
+118 KFIHLHIGTSGSNYV
-126 ANKDKV
+126 KV
-132 EIQDE
+132 QDE

-196 TIPKTGLT
+196 TIRKSGLT
-204 AVKIERGPADQSNW
+204 AVKIERGPADQSKW

-307 MDVNEEQRYWLIPA
+307 MDVNEERRYWLIPA

-386 SSNRHQIQYSNGEY
+386 SSNRHQIQYNEDTKTY
-400 KPYKFYVNEEDLKN
+400 EDYKFYVNKEDLDN

-431 MGNEGKPNPDGD
+431 MGNNEFGK
-443 GSDEKDL
+443 
-450 VGKEFGTDYELGA
+450 VFGTDFNFDTE
-463 DITTSG
+463 ITTSG

-477 TGAYAINVTSYNPE
+477 TGAYAINVKSYVPE
-491 TNTVVFSLSKLAD
+491 TNKVEFSLSKLED

-512 YIHKTG
+512 YIRIG
-518 DTGRSRITS
+518 DNDRTRIES
-527 SKGKYEPFTIENVSA
+527 SQGKYKPFEIENVSA

-601 ADDNNVT
+601 ANEGKVT
-608 FTVTKE
+608 FTVTKK

-627 RNSRNGDGALIP
+627 RNSKNGDDALIP
-639 MTRQDGA
+639 MTCQEGA
-646 GDNDRNTC
+646 GDNDRNTR

-661 YNASEDFAFH
+661 YNANEDFAFH
-671 FIERE
+671 FIENN
-676 GTNWSDRGIVCYPGG
+676 GSSWSDRGIVYYPGG

-703 KINNVGTLS
+703 KINNVGPC
-712 DEPNSA
+712 DNDPGSA
-718 WTYKSTEGGK
+718 WSYNSTESGK
-728 ITVSVY
+728 ITVMVY
-734 FKKNGYATVE
+734 FKKNGTATVE

-765 EFDGDLGGKDKN
+765 EFDGDLGGTDKN

-925 FIFYNMEDAKVNP
+925 FIFYNMEAAKVNP
-938 DMKSETEYWVRAA
+938 DMKKSLKNGTETIEYWVRAA

-991 GIDLAPYDLKNM
+991 GIDLAPYDLKSM
-1003 TKRELNNLFFNNK
+1003 TERELNNLFFNNS
-1016 DIVKSIMSE
+1016 DIVNSILNE
-1025 KRLPNGRDISVYDK
+1025 DRLPNGRDISVYDK

-1048 FENPAGTEYNM
+1048 FENPAGTKYNM

-1078 RHYYFFPQEK
+1078 RHYYFFPQQA
-1088 GLHVHVNIDEITDY
+1088 GLHVHVNIDEITAY
-1102 KDKVESAEVAYR
+1102 KDKVGSAEVAYR

-1135 EGHRDTKILHNV
+1135 EGHRDTEILHKV
-1147 GSALPLTKDSE
+1147 GSALPRTKDSE
-1158 ATNGIGWY
+1158 ATNKIGWY
-1166 ECKKHS
+1166 ECNKP
-1172 ITWDAPENIQGE
+1172 WNAPDIEGN
-1184 WRVNW
+1184 WLVNW
-1189 IGDEETG
+1189 IGDETTG

-1277 SEIVED
+1277 SEIVDD

>member
-1 MKHLITR
+1 
-8 LLLVMMCVCAIPT
+8 MMCVCAIPT

-31 GNANFMDSE
+31 GNANFMDSK
-40 TAQSP
+40 TAQSSTFTLP
-45 TTPWNTDFV
+45 GV
-54 TQTTSGNSSD
+54 SQTTSGNSSD
-64 FYFWAPGEFKL
+64 FYFWATGEFKL

-81 TDWDTF
+81 TDWETF
-87 NNSVFQI
+87 NNSALQI
-94 TATNSEPNWT
+94 TATTLTWG
-104 NKSSSNVGASPSNP
+104 KSDVNSNVGGSSSSP
-118 KFIHLHVE
+118 KFIHLHIE
-126 ANKDKV
+126 LNKDKV
-132 EIQDE
+132 EVQDE
-137 PFAGHEGVWSTTP
+137 PFAGHEGVWA
-150 FEEGETIYYFP
+150 FLNGETIYYFP
-161 NEKFKSSDA
+161 NENFKSSDA

-182 LCQTDEYDPDYYKF
+182 LCHNYEFDPDYYTF
-196 TIPKTGLT
+196 TVPKEGLT
-204 AVKIERGPADQSNW
+204 AVKIERGKADQSNW

-238 MESDNG
+238 MESNNG
-244 DNWSSAPSS
+244 NNWESAPSS
-253 WTNYVPLTEYP
+253 WTYYEPLTEP
-264 TYAYYFC
+264 ATYTYYFC
-271 SRSTESEEWQL
+271 SRSSDSEEWQL
-282 QTLVP
+282 QTLMP

-307 MDVNEEQRYWLIPA
+307 VDVNGEQRYWFIPA
-321 TDIDFT
+321 TDIEFT

-336 TATTNSCTFPSEA
+336 AATNDSRTFPSDA
-349 PESDYTFVIEFNGKK
+349 PASEYTFVIEFKDNK
-364 PSRLRVNPTAAAYN
+364 PSRLRVNPPAAAYN
-378 QTLFVGIA
+378 KTLFVGIA
-386 SSNRHQIQYSNGEY
+386 SSNRHQIQYSNGAY
-400 KPYKFYVNEEDLKN
+400 TPYKFYVNQEDLDN

-450 VGKEFGTDYELGA
+450 VGKVIGEDYEFDK

-477 TGAYAINVTSYNPE
+477 TGAYAINVTSYTPE
-491 TNTVVFSLSKLAD
+491 TNTVVFSLSKLGD

-518 DTGRSRITS
+518 DNGRTRIES
-527 SKGKYEPFTIENVSA
+527 SEGKYKPFKIENVSA

-553 DGNRMGPVY
+553 GGNSMGPVY

-580 ADRDFKLAEAGTYI
+580 ADRNFNLAEAGTYT

-601 ADDNNVT
+601 KNEKKVT

-614 PGSSVPVPNTLYL
+614 PGSPVPVPERTLFI
-627 RNSRNGDGALIP
+627 RSNKGGWDSTPIE

-646 GDNDRNTC
+646 GENDSNICTLS
-654 KFFAEVD
+654 AEVD
-661 YNASEDFAFH
+661 YNKDEEFIFH
-671 FIERE
+671 FIEKNSA
-676 GTNWSDRGIVCYPGG
+676 NWSDRGLVCYPGG

-703 KINNVGTLS
+703 KINNVGTLT

-765 EFDGDLGGKDKN
+765 EFDGNLGGKDKN
-777 GETIARGINATRWEA
+777 GETIAQGINATRWNA

-838 SHVIYINPEDVKANK
+838 SHVIYINPDDVKANK

-868 DITKG
+868 DIIKG

-898 EGAVFW
+898 EGAEFW

-917 ITGTPKDY
+917 IKGTPKDY

-938 DMKSETEYWVRAA
+938 NMKSETEYWVRAA

-1003 TKRELNNLFFNNK
+1003 TERELNNLFFNNE
-1016 DIVKSIMSE
+1016 DIVKSIMRE
-1025 KRLPNGRDISVYDK
+1025 KRLPNGRDISVYNK

-1048 FENPAGTEYNM
+1048 FENPAGTKYNM

-1088 GLHVHVNIDEITDY
+1088 GLHVHVNIDEILAY

-1114 LYKTDNQYNTIAILH
+1114 LYKTDNYYNTIAVLH

-1135 EGHRDTKILHNV
+1135 EGHRDTKTLHTV

-1166 ECKKHS
+1166 PCEEHDKSEWVDPSDTNTS
-1172 ITWDAPENIQGE
+1172 ITED
-1184 WRVNW
+1184 NW
-1189 IGDEETG
+1189 YVSWING

-1211 FRLTITMKEE
+1211 FRLTIKMK
-1221 QQPASR
+1221 QPVSR
-1227 AAEGDGKTMVFYLPE
+1227 AADGEGETQVYYLPE

-1247 NDDNHYWFE
+1247 NDANHYWFE

-1277 SEIVED
+1277 SEIVDD

>member
-8 LLLVMMCVCAIPT
+8 LLLVMICACAIPT

-40 TAQSP
+40 TVQSSSFTLP
-45 TTPWNTDFV
+45 GV
-54 TQTTSGNSSD
+54 SQSISGNSSD
-64 FYFWAPGEFKL
+64 FYFWATGEFKL
-75 SQAGST
+75 SQADPAP
-81 TDWDTF
+81 TDWETF
-87 NNSVFQI
+87 NTDKVFQI
-94 TATNSEPNWT
+94 TESTINW
-104 NKSSSNVGASPSNP
+104 NVHDVSNLGTGC
-118 KFIHLHVE
+118 KFIHLHIGTGGSNYV
-126 ANKDKV
+126 KV
-132 EIQDE
+132 QDE
-137 PFAGHEGVWSTTP
+137 PFAGHEEVWSTTP
-150 FEEGETIYYFP
+150 FEKGETIYYFP
-161 NEKFKSSDA
+161 NENFKSSDA
-170 IFRAVFNDGTTV
+170 IFRAVFKDGPKV
-182 LCQTDEYDPDYYKF
+182 LCHKYEFDPDYYTF
-196 TIPKTGLT
+196 TVPEEGLT
-204 AVKIERGPADQSNW
+204 AVKIERGPADQSDW
-218 WGNFTAELKSKDKG
+218 WGNFTAELKSNDKG
-232 SNNCIT
+232 SKNCIT

-253 WTNYVPLTEYP
+253 WTYYEPLTKP
-264 TYAYYFC
+264 ATYTYYFC
-271 SRSTESEEWQL
+271 SRSSDEEDWQL

-302 QFAIR
+302 QFAIK
-307 MDVNEEQRYWLIPA
+307 MNVNEELRYWLIPA
-321 TDIDFT
+321 TAIDFT

-336 TATTNSCTFPSEA
+336 TAATNSCTFPSEA

-386 SSNRHQIQYSNGEY
+386 SSNRHQIQYNEDTNTY
-400 KPYKFYVNEEDLKN
+400 EEYKFYVNQEDLDN

-443 GSDEKDL
+443 SSDEKDL
-450 VGKEFGTDYELGA
+450 VGKVIGEDYEF
-463 DITTSG
+463 DTEITTSG

-477 TGAYAINVTSYNPE
+477 TGAYAINVMSYVPE
-491 TNTVVFSLSKLAD
+491 TNKVEFSLSKLED
-504 DAIVAPEL
+504 GAIVAPEL
-512 YIHKTG
+512 YIKTG
-518 DTGRSRITS
+518 DNRTRIES
-527 SKGKYEPFTIENVSA
+527 SQGKYKPFKIENVSA

-580 ADRDFKLAEAGTYI
+580 ANRDFKLAEAGTYI

-601 ADDNNVT
+601 DNEGKVT

-614 PGSSVPVPNTLYL
+614 PGSSVHVPNTLYL
-627 RNSRNGDGALIP
+627 RNSKNGDDALIE

-654 KFFAEVD
+654 KFIAEVD
-661 YNASEDFAFH
+661 YNANEDFAFH
-671 FIERE
+671 FIENNE
-676 GTNWSDRGIVCYPGG
+676 SSWSDRGIVYYPGE
-691 TGNTSIS
+691 TGNTPIS

-703 KINNVGTLS
+703 KINNVSSCDNDPG
-712 DEPNSA
+712 SA
-718 WTYKSTEGGK
+718 WLYNSTESGK
-728 ITVSVY
+728 ITVMVY
-734 FKKNGYATVE
+734 FKKNGTATVE

-765 EFDGDLGGKDKN
+765 EFDGDLGGTDKN
-777 GETIARGINATRWEA
+777 GETIARGINVTRWNA

-801 VGDGWYRFDSF
+801 AGDGWYRFDSF

-938 DMKSETEYWVRAA
+938 DIKKSPKNGTGTIEYWVRAA

-1003 TKRELNNLFFNNK
+1003 TERELNNLFFSNK
-1016 DIVKSIMSE
+1016 DIVNSILNE
-1025 KRLPNGRDISVYDK
+1025 GRLPNGRDISVYDK
-1039 VWIAKIPSG
+1039 VWIAKVPSG
-1048 FENPAGTEYNM
+1048 FENPAGTKYNM

-1088 GLHVHVNIDEITDY
+1088 GLHVHVNIDEILAG
-1102 KDKVESAEVAYR
+1102 DKVESAKVAYR
-1114 LYKTDNQYNTIAILH
+1114 LYKTDNYYNTIAIHH
-1129 GSDVTA
+1129 GSDDERGRWT
-1135 EGHRDTKILHNV
+1135 ETLHEV
-1147 GSALPLTKDSE
+1147 GSALPRTKDSE
-1158 ATNGIGWY
+1158 ATNKIGWY
-1166 ECKKHS
+1166 ECTEHNKS
-1172 ITWDAPENIQGE
+1172 EWDAPSNIEDNWYVSWINGE
-1184 WRVNW
+1184 
-1189 IGDEETG
+1189 G
-1196 ARREVAYDDNSAFVQ
+1196 RREVAYDDNSAFVQ

-1277 SEIVED
+1277 SEIVDD

>member
-8 LLLVMMCVCAIPT
+8 LLLVMICACAIPT

-31 GNANFMDSE
+31 GKANFMDSE
-40 TAQSP
+40 TVQSP
-45 TTPWNTDFV
+45 EDSWKTNFV
-54 TQTTSGNSSD
+54 SQTISGDTGD
-64 FYFWAPGEFKL
+64 FYFWATGNFKL
-75 SQAGST
+75 SQADPAPTS
-81 TDWDTF
+81 WETF
-87 NNSVFQI
+87 NTDKVFQI
-94 TATNSEPNWT
+94 TESSINW
-104 NKSSSNVGASPSNP
+104 NGRDVSNLGTGR
-118 KFIHLHVE
+118 KFIHLHIGPNDSNYV
-126 ANKDKV
+126 KV
-132 EIQDE
+132 QDE
-137 PFAGHEGVWSTTP
+137 PFEGHEGAWSTTP
-150 FEEGETIYYFP
+150 FKEGETIYYFP

-196 TIPKTGLT
+196 TIPKSGLT
-204 AVKIERGPADQSNW
+204 AVKILRGPADQSNW

-282 QTLVP
+282 QALMP

-307 MDVNEEQRYWLIPA
+307 MDVNGVQRYWLIPA
-321 TDIDFT
+321 TAIDFT

-349 PESDYTFVIEFNGKK
+349 PKSDYTFVIEFNGKK

-386 SSNRHQIQYSNGEY
+386 SSNRHQIQYNENTKTY
-400 KPYKFYVNEEDLKN
+400 EDYKFYVNKEDLDN
-414 DGEFGFRFY
+414 DGKFGFRFY

-431 MGNEGKPNPDGD
+431 MGNNELGK
-443 GSDEKDL
+443 
-450 VGKEFGTDYELGA
+450 VFGTDPDSDFKFDTE
-463 DITTSG
+463 ITTSG

-477 TGAYAINVTSYNPE
+477 TGAYAINVKSYEPE

-504 DAIVAPEL
+504 DAFVTPEL

-518 DTGRSRITS
+518 DTGRTRIES
-527 SKGKYEPFTIENVSA
+527 SEGKYKPFKIENVIA

-580 ADRDFKLAEAGTYI
+580 ADRNFKLAEAGTYI

-601 ADDNNVT
+601 ADDNKVT

-614 PGSSVPVPNTLYL
+614 PGSSVPVPKTLYL
-627 RNSRNGDGALIP
+627 RNSRNGDGAPIA
-639 MTRQDGA
+639 MSRQDGA
-646 GDNDRNTC
+646 GDNDRNKC

-661 YNASEDFAFH
+661 YNANEDFAFH
-671 FIERE
+671 FIEKE

-691 TGNTSIS
+691 TDNTPIS

-703 KINNVGTLS
+703 KINNVSSCTNDPG
-712 DEPNSA
+712 SA
-718 WTYKSTEGGK
+718 WSYNSTESGK
-728 ITVSVY
+728 ITVMVY
-734 FKKNGYATVE
+734 FKKNGTATVE

-777 GETIARGINATRWEA
+777 DETIARGINATRWEA

-853 MSDYRAFK
+853 LSDYRAFK
-861 MNRITRE
+861 MNRITRD
-868 DITKG
+868 DIRNG
-873 REYRVRKRSADVSG
+873 REYRVRKRDESQTN

-898 EGAVFW
+898 EGAELW

-925 FIFYNMEDAKVNP
+925 FIFYNMEDAKDIP

-991 GIDLAPYDLKNM
+991 GIDLAPYDLEHM
-1003 TKRELNNLFFNNK
+1003 TERELNNLFFSNS
-1016 DIVKSIMSE
+1016 DIVNSILSE
-1025 KRLPNGRDISVYDK
+1025 KMLPNGRSIKNCK

-1048 FENPAGTEYNM
+1048 FENPAGTKYNM

-1088 GLHVHVNIDEITDY
+1088 GLHVHVNIDEIRG
-1102 KDKVESAEVAYR
+1102 DKIEDDVKVAYR
-1114 LYKTDNQYNTIAILH
+1114 LYKTDNYYNTIAIHH
-1129 GSDVTA
+1129 GSDEERGRWT
-1135 EGHRDTKILHNV
+1135 ETLHEV
-1147 GSALPLTKDSE
+1147 VSALPRTKDSE

-1166 ECKKHS
+1166 ECTKHDKS
-1172 ITWDAPENIQGE
+1172 EWEAPSTITDQKWY
-1184 WRVNW
+1184 VSW
-1189 IGDEETG
+1189 IDDEGTG

-1211 FRLTITMKEE
+1211 FRLTIKMK
-1221 QQPASR
+1221 QPASR
-1227 AAEGDGKTMVFYLPE
+1227 AADGEGETQVYYLPE

-1247 NDDNHYWFE
+1247 NDANHYWFE
-1256 NSDLYAKLKASD
+1256 NNDLYVKLKASD

-1277 SEIVED
+1277 SEIVDD

>member
-31 GNANFMDSE
+31 GKANFMDSE

-45 TTPWNTDFV
+45 EDSWNENFV
-54 TQTTSGNSSD
+54 SQTISGDSGD
-64 FYFWAPGEFKL
+64 FYFWATGDFKL
-75 SQAGST
+75 SHADPAPT
-81 TDWDTF
+81 NWDEF
-87 NNSVFQI
+87 YKKNNVNVAFQI
-94 TATNSEPNWT
+94 TENSIDWT
-104 NKSSSNVGASPSNP
+104 GSNVSNLGTDR
-118 KFIHLHVE
+118 KFIHLHIE
-126 ANKDKV
+126 LNNNKV
-132 EIQDE
+132 EVQDE
-137 PFAGHEGVWSTTP
+137 PFAGHEGVWASA
-150 FEEGETIYYFP
+150 FEKSETIYYFP
-161 NEKFKSSDA
+161 NENFKSSDA
-170 IFRAVFNDGTTV
+170 IFRAVFNDETTV
-182 LCQTDEYDPDYYKF
+182 LCHKYEFDPDYYTF
-196 TIPKTGLT
+196 TVPKEGLT
-204 AVKIERGPADQSNW
+204 AVKIERGKADQSNW
-218 WGNFTAELKSKDKG
+218 WGNFTVELKSKDKG

-238 MESDNG
+238 MKSDNG
-244 DNWSSAPSS
+244 DNWKSAPSS
-253 WTNYVPLTEYP
+253 WTYYEPLTEP
-264 TYAYYFC
+264 ATYTYYFC
-271 SRSTESEEWQL
+271 SRSTESDEWQL

-287 EYGKCSFTRSDLSGK
+287 KYDKCSFTRSDLSGK

-307 MDVNEEQRYWLIPA
+307 MDVNGVQRYWLIPA
-321 TDIDFT
+321 TAIDFT

-431 MGNEGKPNPDGD
+431 MGNNEFGK
-443 GSDEKDL
+443 
-450 VGKEFGTDYELGA
+450 VFGTDFKFDTE
-463 DITTSG
+463 ITTSG

-477 TGAYAINVTSYNPE
+477 TGAYAINVKSYVPE
-491 TNTVVFSLSKLAD
+491 TNKVEFSLSKLED
-504 DAIVAPEL
+504 GAIVAPEL
-512 YIHKTG
+512 YIKTG
-518 DTGRSRITS
+518 DNGRTRIES
-527 SKGKYEPFTIENVSA
+527 SQGKYNPFKIENVSA

-553 DGNRMGPVY
+553 GGNSMGPVY

-580 ADRDFKLAEAGTYI
+580 ADRNFKLAEAGTYT

-601 ADDNNVT
+601 AADNKVT

-614 PGSSVPVPNTLYL
+614 ANPSFTVPTTLYL
-627 RNSRNGDGALIP
+627 RNSRNWDGTPIA

-654 KFFAEVD
+654 KFIAEVD
-661 YNASEDFAFH
+661 YNANEDFQFN
-671 FIERE
+671 FIEKNE
-676 GTNWSDRGIVCYPGG
+676 SNWSDCGIVCYPS
-691 TGNTSIS
+691 TNELSVS
-698 ANTPV
+698 ANTPAR
-703 KINNVGTLS
+703 IDNVGACT
-712 DEPNSA
+712 DNPNKA
-718 WTYKSTEGGK
+718 WSYNSTEGGK

-765 EFDGDLGGKDKN
+765 EFDGKLGDTDKN
-777 GETIARGINATRWEA
+777 GETIAQGINATRWNA

-801 VGDGWYRFDSF
+801 AGDGWYRFDSF

-838 SHVIYINPEDVKANK
+838 SHVIYINPDDVKANK

-868 DITKG
+868 DIIKG

-898 EGAVFW
+898 ENAEFW

-917 ITGTPKDY
+917 IKGTPKDY
-925 FIFYNMEDAKVNP
+925 FIFYNMEKAKVNP

-1003 TKRELNNLFFNNK
+1003 TERELNNLFFNNS
-1016 DIVKSIMSE
+1016 DIVNSILNE
-1025 KRLPNGRDISVYDK
+1025 DKLPNGRDISVYNK

-1048 FENPAGTEYNM
+1048 FENPAGTKYNM

-1088 GLHVHVNIDEITDY
+1088 GLHVHVNIDEILAY
-1102 KDKVESAEVAYR
+1102 KDKVESAEVDYR
-1114 LYKTDNQYNTIAILH
+1114 LYKTDNYYNTIAVLH

-1135 EGHRDTKILHNV
+1135 EGHRDTKILHEV
-1147 GSALPLTKDSE
+1147 GSALPLTKDSKE
-1158 ATNGIGWY
+1158 TNEIGWY
-1166 ECKKHS
+1166 ECKEHS
-1172 ITWDAPENIQGE
+1172 ITWDAPSNIEGK

-1211 FRLTITMKEE
+1211 FRLTIKMK
-1221 QQPASR
+1221 QPVSR
-1227 AAEGDGKTMVFYLPE
+1227 AADGEGETQVYYLPE

-1247 NDDNHYWFE
+1247 NDANHYWFE

>member
-8 LLLVMMCVCAIPT
+8 LLLVMICACAIPT

-31 GNANFMDSE
+31 GKANFMDSE

-45 TTPWNTDFV
+45 EDSWNEKFV
-54 TQTTSGNSSD
+54 SQTINGDTGD
-64 FYFWAPGEFKL
+64 FYFWATGDFKL
-75 SQAGST
+75 SQADPAPT
-81 TDWDTF
+81 NWETF
-87 NNSVFQI
+87 NTDKVFQI
-94 TATNSEPNWT
+94 TESSINW
-104 NKSSSNVGASPSNP
+104 NGRDVSNLGTGC
-118 KFIHLHVE
+118 KFIHLHIGTSGSNYV
-126 ANKDKV
+126 KV
-132 EIQDE
+132 QDE

-150 FEEGETIYYFP
+150 FENGETIYYFP
-161 NEKFKSSDA
+161 NENFKSSDA

-182 LCQTDEYDPDYYKF
+182 LCHNYEFDPDYYTF
-196 TIPKTGLT
+196 TVPKEGLT
-204 AVKIERGPADQSNW
+204 TVKIQRGAADQSSW
-218 WGNFTAELKSKDKG
+218 WDNFTAELKSKDKG
-232 SNNCIT
+232 TNNCIT
-238 MESDNG
+238 MDSDNRG
-244 DNWSSAPSS
+244 NWSSAPSS
-253 WTNYVPLTEYP
+253 WTYYEPLTEP
-264 TYAYYFC
+264 ATYTYYFC
-271 SRSTESEEWQL
+271 SRSSDSEEWQL

-287 EYGKCSFTRSDLSGK
+287 EYGKCSFIRSDLSGK

-307 MDVNEEQRYWLIPA
+307 VDVNGKQRYWLIPA

-336 TATTNSCTFPSEA
+336 TAATNSCTFPSEA

-431 MGNEGKPNPDGD
+431 MGNNEFGK
-443 GSDEKDL
+443 
-450 VGKEFGTDYELGA
+450 VFGTDFNFDTE
-463 DITTSG
+463 ITTSG

-477 TGAYAINVTSYNPE
+477 TGAYAINVKSYVPE
-491 TNTVVFSLSKLAD
+491 TNKVEFSLSKLED
-504 DAIVAPEL
+504 GAIVAPEL
-512 YIHKTG
+512 YIKTG
-518 DTGRSRITS
+518 DNGRTRIVS
-527 SKGKYEPFTIENVSA
+527 SQGKYKPFKIENVSA
-542 GTKFCFYSAAT
+542 GTKFCFYSAET

-570 EGTLPYTTIG
+570 EGTLPFTTIG

-601 ADDNNVT
+601 ANEGKVT

-627 RNSRNGDGALIP
+627 RNSRNGDDALIE
-639 MTRQDGA
+639 MTCQDGA
-646 GDNDRNTC
+646 GDNDRNTR

-661 YNASEDFAFH
+661 YNANEDFAFH
-671 FIERE
+671 FIEKE

-691 TGNTSIS
+691 TDNTPIS

-703 KINNVGTLS
+703 KINNVSSCDNDPG
-712 DEPNSA
+712 SA
-718 WTYKSTEGGK
+718 WSYNSTESGK
-728 ITVSVY
+728 ITVMVY
-734 FKKNGYATVE
+734 FKKNGTATVE

-765 EFDGDLGGKDKN
+765 EFDGDLGGTDKN
-777 GETIARGINATRWEA
+777 GETIARGINAKRWEA

-925 FIFYNMEDAKVNP
+925 FIFYNMEDAKFNP
-938 DMKSETEYWVRAA
+938 DMKKSPKNGTETIEYWVRAA

-991 GIDLAPYDLKNM
+991 GIDLAPYNLKDM
-1003 TKRELNNLFFNNK
+1003 TERELNNLFFNNS
-1016 DIVKSIMSE
+1016 DIVNSILNE
-1025 KRLPNGRDISVYDK
+1025 DRLPNGRDISVYDK

-1048 FENPAGTEYNM
+1048 FENPAGTKYNM
-1059 TFNKAMTEADRN
+1059 TFNKAMTDADRK

-1078 RHYYFFPQEK
+1078 RHYYFFPQQA
-1088 GLHVHVNIDEITDY
+1088 GLHVHVNIDEILAG
-1102 KDKVESAEVAYR
+1102 DKVESAKVAYR
-1114 LYKTDNQYNTIAILH
+1114 LYKTDNQYNTIAIHH
-1129 GSDVTA
+1129 GSDDERGRWT
-1135 EGHRDTKILHNV
+1135 ETLHEV
-1147 GSALPLTKDSE
+1147 GSALPRTKDSE

-1166 ECKKHS
+1166 ECNKP
-1172 ITWDAPENIQGE
+1172 WNAPDIEGN
-1184 WRVNW
+1184 WLVNW
-1189 IGDEETG
+1189 IGDEATG

-1211 FRLTITMKEE
+1211 FRLTIKMKEE

-1277 SEIVED
+1277 SEIVDD

>member
-1 MKHLITR
+1 MI
-8 LLLVMMCVCAIPT
+8 CACAIPT

-31 GNANFMDSE
+31 GNANFMDSK
-40 TAQSP
+40 TVQSP
-45 TTPWNTDFV
+45 QDSWNPNFV
-54 TQTTSGNSSD
+54 SQTISGDTGD
-64 FYFWAPGEFKL
+64 FYFWAIGNFKL
-75 SQAGST
+75 SQANPAP
-81 TDWDTF
+81 TDWNTF
-87 NNSVFQI
+87 NTNDVFQI
-94 TATNSEPNWT
+94 TENTINWDVHDV
-104 NKSSSNVGASPSNP
+104 SNLGTGC
-118 KFIHLHVE
+118 KFIHLHIGTSGSNYV
-126 ANKDKV
+126 KV
-132 EIQDE
+132 QDE
-137 PFAGHEGVWSTTP
+137 PFAGHEGAWSTTA
-150 FEEGETIYYFP
+150 FENGETIYYFP
-161 NEKFKSSDA
+161 NENFKSSDA
-170 IFRAVFNDGTTV
+170 IFRAVFNDGTTE
-182 LCQTDEYDPDYYKF
+182 LCHNHEFDPDYYKF
-196 TIPKTGLT
+196 TIPKSGLT

-244 DNWSSAPSS
+244 NNWSSAPSS
-253 WTNYVPLTEYP
+253 WTYYEPLTGP
-264 TYAYYFC
+264 ATYTYYFC
-271 SRSTESEEWQL
+271 SRSSDSEEWQL
-282 QTLVP
+282 QTLMP
-287 EYGKCSFTRSDLSGK
+287 EYGKCSFIRSDLSGK

-307 MDVNEEQRYWLIPA
+307 VDVNGKQRYWFIPA
-321 TDIDFT
+321 TDIEFT

-336 TATTNSCTFPSEA
+336 AATNDSRTFPSDA
-349 PESDYTFVIEFNGKK
+349 PASEYTFVIEFNGKK

-386 SSNRHQIQYSNGEY
+386 SSNRHQIQYNEDTNTY
-400 KPYKFYVNEEDLKN
+400 EEYKFYVNQEDLAN
-414 DGEFGFRFY
+414 GREFGFRFY

-431 MGNEGKPNPDGD
+431 MGNNEFGK
-443 GSDEKDL
+443 
-450 VGKEFGTDYELGA
+450 VFGTDFNFDTE
-463 DITTSG
+463 ITTSG

-477 TGAYAINVTSYNPE
+477 TGAYAINVKSYVPE
-491 TNTVVFSLSKLAD
+491 TNKVEFSLSKLAD

-553 DGNRMGPVY
+553 GGNSMGPVY

-580 ADRDFKLAEAGTYI
+580 ADRNFKLAEAGTYI

-601 ADDNNVT
+601 ANEGKVT

-627 RNSRNGDGALIP
+627 RNSRNGDGAPIA

-654 KFFAEVD
+654 KFFAKVD
-661 YNASEDFAFH
+661 YNADEDFAFH
-671 FIERE
+671 FIEKE

-691 TGNTSIS
+691 TGNTPIS

-703 KINNVGTLS
+703 KINNVSSCDNDPG
-712 DEPNSA
+712 SA
-718 WTYKSTEGGK
+718 WSYNSTESGK
-728 ITVSVY
+728 ITVMVY
-734 FKKNGYATVE
+734 FKKNGTATVE

-777 GETIARGINATRWEA
+777 SETIAQGINATRWNA

-898 EGAVFW
+898 ENAEFW

-917 ITGTPKDY
+917 IKGTPKDY

-938 DMKSETEYWVRAA
+938 DMKKSPKNGTETIEYWVRAA

-991 GIDLAPYDLKNM
+991 GIDLAPYDLKSM
-1003 TKRELNNLFFNNK
+1003 TERELNNLFFSNK
-1016 DIVKSIMSE
+1016 DIVNSILNE
-1025 KRLPNGRDISVYDK
+1025 GRLPNGRDIKVYDK
-1039 VWIAKIPSG
+1039 VWIAKVPSG
-1048 FENPAGTEYNM
+1048 FENPAGTKYNM

-1078 RHYYFFPQEK
+1078 RHYYFFPQQA
-1088 GLHVHVNIDEITDY
+1088 GLHVHVNIDEILAG
-1102 KDKVESAEVAYR
+1102 DKVESAKVDYR

-1135 EGHRDTKILHNV
+1135 QGHRDTEILHKV
-1147 GSALPLTKDSE
+1147 GSALPRTKDSE
-1158 ATNGIGWY
+1158 ATNKIGWY
-1166 ECKKHS
+1166 ECKEHS
-1172 ITWDAPENIQGE
+1172 ITWDAPSNIEGN
-1184 WRVNW
+1184 WRVSW
-1189 IGDEETG
+1189 IGDETTG

-1297 RVDNPTA
+1297 RVDSPAA

>member
-8 LLLVMMCVCAIPT
+8 LLLVMICACAIPT

-31 GNANFMDSE
+31 GNANFMDTK

-64 FYFWAPGEFKL
+64 FYFWATGEFKL

-81 TDWDTF
+81 TDWNTF

-104 NKSSSNVGASPSNP
+104 NKYSSNVGASSSNP

-126 ANKDKV
+126 LNKNKV

-196 TIPKTGLT
+196 TIPKNGLT

-218 WGNFTAELKSKDKG
+218 WGNFTVELKSKDKG

-238 MESDNG
+238 MDPDNG
-244 DNWSSAPSS
+244 NNWSSAPSS
-253 WTNYVPLTEYP
+253 WTNYEPLTGP
-264 TYAYYFC
+264 ATYTYYFY
-271 SRSTESEEWQL
+271 SRSNESEAWQP

-307 MDVNEEQRYWLIPA
+307 MDVNGVQRYWLIPA
-321 TDIDFT
+321 TAIDFT

-386 SSNRHQIQYSNGEY
+386 SSNRHQIQYNEDTKTY
-400 KPYKFYVNEEDLKN
+400 EDYTFYVNKEDLDN
-414 DGEFGFRFY
+414 DGKFGFRFY

-431 MGNEGKPNPDGD
+431 MGNNELGK
-443 GSDEKDL
+443 
-450 VGKEFGTDYELGA
+450 VFGTDFNFDTE
-463 DITTSG
+463 ITTSG

-477 TGAYAINVTSYNPE
+477 TGAYAINVKSYEPE

-504 DAIVAPEL
+504 DAFVTPEL

-518 DTGRSRITS
+518 DTGRTRIES
-527 SKGKYEPFTIENVSA
+527 SEGKYKPFKIENVIA

-580 ADRDFKLAEAGTYI
+580 ADRNFKLAEAGTYI

-601 ADDNNVT
+601 ADDNKVT

-614 PGSSVPVPNTLYL
+614 PGSSVPVPKTLYL
-627 RNSRNGDGALIP
+627 RNSRNWDGAPIA

-646 GDNDRNTC
+646 GDNDRNKC

-661 YNASEDFAFH
+661 YNANEDFAFH
-671 FIERE
+671 FIEKE

-691 TGNTSIS
+691 TDNTPIS

-703 KINNVGTLS
+703 KINNVSSCTNDPG
-712 DEPNSA
+712 SA
-718 WTYKSTEGGK
+718 WSYNSTESGK
-728 ITVSVY
+728 ITVMVY
-734 FKKNGYATVE
+734 FKKNGTATVE

-838 SHVIYINPEDVKANK
+838 SHVIYINTEDVKANK

-1003 TKRELNNLFFNNK
+1003 TERELNNLFFNNS
-1016 DIVKSIMSE
+1016 DIVNSILNE
-1025 KRLPNGRDISVYDK
+1025 DKLPNGRDISVYDK

-1048 FENPAGTEYNM
+1048 FENPAGTKYNM
-1059 TFNKAMTEADRN
+1059 TFNKAMTDADRK

-1078 RHYYFFPQEK
+1078 RHYYFFPQQA
-1088 GLHVHVNIDEITDY
+1088 GLHVHVNIDEILAG
-1102 KDKVESAEVAYR
+1102 DKVESAKVAYR
-1114 LYKTDNQYNTIAILH
+1114 LYKTDNQYNTIAIHH
-1129 GSDVTA
+1129 GSDDERGRWT
-1135 EGHRDTKILHNV
+1135 ETLHEV

-1166 ECKKHS
+1166 ECTEHNS
-1172 ITWDAPENIQGE
+1172 SEWDAPSNIKGNWYVSWINGE
-1184 WRVNW
+1184 
-1189 IGDEETG
+1189 G
-1196 ARREVAYDDNSAFVQ
+1196 RREVAYDDNSAFVQ
-1211 FRLTITMKEE
+1211 FRLTIKMKDE

-1227 AAEGDGKTMVFYLPE
+1227 AAEGDGETMVFYLPE
-1242 RVDVA
+1242 GVDVA

>member
-8 LLLVMMCVCAIPT
+8 LLLVMICACAIPT

-31 GNANFMDSE
+31 GKANFMDSE
-40 TAQSP
+40 TVQSP
-45 TTPWNTDFV
+45 EDSWSPNFV
-54 TQTTSGNSSD
+54 SQTISGDTGD
-64 FYFWAPGEFKL
+64 FYFWATGNFKL
-75 SQAGST
+75 SQADPAPTS
-81 TDWDTF
+81 WETF
-87 NNSVFQI
+87 NTDKVFQI
-94 TATNSEPNWT
+94 TESLINW
-104 NKSSSNVGASPSNP
+104 NGRDVSNLGTGR
-118 KFIHLHVE
+118 KFIHLHIGPNDSNYV
-126 ANKDKV
+126 KV
-132 EIQDE
+132 QDE
-137 PFAGHEGVWSTTP
+137 PFAGHEGAWSTTP

-196 TIPKTGLT
+196 TIPKSGLT
-204 AVKIERGPADQSNW
+204 AVKIERGPADQSSW
-218 WGNFTAELKSKDKG
+218 WDNFTAELKSKDKG
-232 SNNCIT
+232 TNNCIT
-238 MESDNG
+238 MDSDNRG
-244 DNWSSAPSS
+244 NWSSAPSS
-253 WTNYVPLTEYP
+253 WTYYEPLTGP
-264 TYAYYFC
+264 ATYTYYFY
-271 SRSTESEEWQL
+271 SRSNESEAWQP

-307 MDVNEEQRYWLIPA
+307 VDVNDKQRYWFIPA
-321 TDIDFT
+321 TDIEFT

-336 TATTNSCTFPSEA
+336 AATNDSRTFPSDA
-349 PESDYTFVIEFNGKK
+349 PASEYTFVIEFKDNK

-386 SSNRHQIQYSNGEY
+386 SSNRHQIQYNEDTKTY
-400 KPYKFYVNEEDLKN
+400 KDYKFYVNKEDLDN
-414 DGEFGFRFY
+414 DGKFGFRFY

-431 MGNEGKPNPDGD
+431 MGNNEFGKVF
-443 GSDEKDL
+443 GSDINFDTE
-450 VGKEFGTDYELGA
+450 
-463 DITTSG
+463 ITTSG

-477 TGAYAINVTSYNPE
+477 TGAYAINVKSYVPE
-491 TNTVVFSLSKLAD
+491 KGKVVFTLTKLD
-504 DAIVAPEL
+504 TDVVLPKL
-512 YIHKTG
+512 YIGGTWNNGLVNETEKLQ
-518 DTGRSRITS
+518 IPS
-527 SKGKYEPFTIENVSA
+527 SHGKYQPVTITVEDNCA
-542 GTKFCFYSAAT
+542 FRFYSEKT
-553 DGNRMGPVY
+553 NGNWMGPVY
-562 TADLNVDT
+562 TNGINVDA
-570 EGTLPYTTIG
+570 EGTLPYTTVG
-580 ADRDFKLAEAGTYI
+580 NGNTFKLAEAGTYTI
-594 INVSEYL
+594 KVSEYL
-601 ADDNNVT
+601 ADNNKVT

-614 PGSSVPVPNTLYL
+614 ADPSFTVPTTLYL
-627 RNSRNGDGALIP
+627 RNSRNWDDTPIA

-661 YNASEDFAFH
+661 YNANEDFQFN
-671 FIERE
+671 FIEKNE
-676 GTNWSDRGIVCYPGG
+676 SNWPDRGIVCYPS
-691 TGNTSIS
+691 TNELSVS
-698 ANTPV
+698 ANTPAR
-703 KINNVGTLS
+703 IDNVGTCT
-712 DEPNSA
+712 DNPDKA

-861 MNRITRE
+861 MNPITRE

-925 FIFYNMEDAKVNP
+925 FIFYNMEDAKVKP

-1003 TKRELNNLFFNNK
+1003 TERELNNLFFNNS
-1016 DIVKSIMSE
+1016 DIVNSILNE
-1025 KRLPNGRDISVYDK
+1025 DKLPNGRDISVYDK

-1048 FENPAGTEYNM
+1048 FENPAGTKYNM
-1059 TFNKAMTEADRN
+1059 TFNKAMTEADRK

-1078 RHYYFFPQEK
+1078 RHYYFFPQQA
-1088 GLHVHVNIDEITDY
+1088 GLHVHVNIDEILAG
-1102 KDKVESAEVAYR
+1102 DKVESAKVAYR

-1135 EGHRDTKILHNV
+1135 EGHRKTEILHNV
-1147 GSALPLTKDSE
+1147 GSALTLTKDSE
-1158 ATNGIGWY
+1158 ATNKIGWY
-1166 ECKKHS
+1166 ECNKP
-1172 ITWDAPENIQGE
+1172 WNAPDIEGN
-1184 WRVNW
+1184 WLVNW
-1189 IGDEETG
+1189 IGDEATD

-1211 FRLTITMKEE
+1211 FRLTIKMKDE

-1227 AAEGDGKTMVFYLPE
+1227 AAEGDGETMVFYLPE

-1297 RVDNPTA
+1297 RVDNPAA

>member
-8 LLLVMMCVCAIPT
+8 LLLVMICACAIPT

-31 GNANFMDSE
+31 GKANFMDSE
-40 TAQSP
+40 TVQSP
-45 TTPWNTDFV
+45 EDSWSPNFV
-54 TQTTSGNSSD
+54 SQTISGDTGD
-64 FYFWAPGEFKL
+64 FYFWATGNFKL
-75 SQAGST
+75 SQADPAPTS
-81 TDWDTF
+81 WETF
-87 NNSVFQI
+87 NPDKVFQI
-94 TATNSEPNWT
+94 TESKIYWNGRDV
-104 NKSSSNVGASPSNP
+104 SNLGTGR
-118 KFIHLHVE
+118 KFIHLHIGPNDSNYV
-126 ANKDKV
+126 KV
-132 EIQDE
+132 QDE
-137 PFAGHEGVWSTTP
+137 PFEGHEGAWSTTP
-150 FEEGETIYYFP
+150 FEKGETIYYFP
-161 NEKFKSSDA
+161 NENFKSSDA
-170 IFRAVFNDGTTV
+170 IFRAVFNGGTTV
-182 LCQTDEYDPDYYKF
+182 LCHNYEFDPDYYTF
-196 TIPKTGLT
+196 TVPKEGLT
-204 AVKIERGPADQSNW
+204 AVKIERGKADQSNW

-232 SNNCIT
+232 TNNCIT
-238 MESDNG
+238 MDSDNRG
-244 DNWSSAPSS
+244 NWSSAPSS
-253 WTNYVPLTEYP
+253 WTYYEPLTGP
-264 TYAYYFC
+264 ATYTYYFY
-271 SRSTESEEWQL
+271 SRSNESEAWQP

-307 MDVNEEQRYWLIPA
+307 VDVNDKQRYWFIPA
-321 TDIDFT
+321 TDIEFT

-336 TATTNSCTFPSEA
+336 AATNDSRTFPSDA
-349 PESDYTFVIEFNGKK
+349 PASEYTFVIEFKDNK

-386 SSNRHQIQYSNGEY
+386 SSNRHQIQYSNGAY
-400 KPYKFYVNEEDLKN
+400 KPYQFYVNQEDLDN
-414 DGEFGFRFY
+414 DGKFGFRFY

-431 MGNEGKPNPDGD
+431 MGNN
-443 GSDEKDL
+443 
-450 VGKEFGTDYELGA
+450 EFGKVFGPDPDSDFKFDTE
-463 DITTSG
+463 ITTSG

-477 TGAYAINVTSYNPE
+477 TGAYAINVKSYEPE

-504 DAIVAPEL
+504 DAFVTPEL

-518 DTGRSRITS
+518 DTGRTRIES
-527 SKGKYEPFTIENVSA
+527 SEGKYKPFKIENVIA

-580 ADRDFKLAEAGTYI
+580 ADRNFKLAEAGTYI

-601 ADDNNVT
+601 AADNKVT

-614 PGSSVPVPNTLYL
+614 PGSSVPVPKTLYL
-627 RNSRNGDGALIP
+627 RNSRNGDGAPIA

-646 GDNDRNTC
+646 GDNDRNKC

-661 YNASEDFAFH
+661 YNANEDFAFH
-671 FIERE
+671 FIEKE

-691 TGNTSIS
+691 TDNTPIS

-703 KINNVGTLS
+703 KINNVSSCTNDPG
-712 DEPNSA
+712 SA
-718 WTYKSTEGGK
+718 WSYNSTESGK
-728 ITVSVY
+728 ITVMVY
-734 FKKNGYATVE
+734 FKKNGTATVE

-765 EFDGDLGGKDKN
+765 EFDGDLGGTDKN
-777 GETIARGINATRWEA
+777 GETIARGINTTRWNA
-792 DKDNWKLEY
+792 DKDNWKFEY
-801 VGDGWYRFDSF
+801 MGDGWYRFNSF

-819 HFQIVSN
+819 HFQIVSG
-826 GSWEL
+826 GSWEIANN
-831 KDGNEIY
+831 DIF
-838 SHVIYINPEDVKANK
+838 SHVICVLEDDVKANK
-853 MSDYRAFK
+853 LSDYRAFK
-861 MNRITRE
+861 MNRITRD
-868 DITKG
+868 DIRNG
-873 REYRVRKRSADVSG
+873 REYRVRKRDESQTN

-898 EGAVFW
+898 EGAELW

-925 FIFYNMEDAKVNP
+925 FIFYNMEKAGEGVFDP
-938 DMKSETEYWVRAA
+938 DMKISLNEQGTDEYWVRAA

-991 GIDLAPYDLKNM
+991 GIDLAPYDLKSM
-1003 TKRELNNLFFNNK
+1003 TERELNNLFFSNK
-1016 DIVKSIMSE
+1016 DIVNSILNE
-1025 KRLPNGRDISVYDK
+1025 GRLPNGRDIKVYDK

-1048 FENPAGTEYNM
+1048 FENPAGTKYNM
-1059 TFNKAMTEADRN
+1059 TFNKAMTDADRK
-1071 ATRTLTT
+1071 ATHTLTT
-1078 RHYYFFPQEK
+1078 RHYYFFPQQK
-1088 GLHVHVNIDEITDY
+1088 GLHVHVNIDEILAG
-1102 KDKVESAEVAYR
+1102 DKVESAEVAYR

-1135 EGHRDTKILHNV
+1135 EGHRKTEILHRV
-1147 GSALPLTKDSE
+1147 GSALPRTKDSE
-1158 ATNGIGWY
+1158 ATNKIGWY
-1166 ECKKHS
+1166 ECTKHNKS
-1172 ITWDAPENIQGE
+1172 EWDAPSNIEDNWYVSWINGE
-1184 WRVNW
+1184 
-1189 IGDEETG
+1189 G
-1196 ARREVAYDDNSAFVQ
+1196 RREVAYDDNSAFVQ
-1211 FRLTITMKEE
+1211 FRLTIKMK
-1221 QQPASR
+1221 QPASR
-1227 AAEGDGKTMVFYLPE
+1227 AAEGEGETQVYYLPE

-1247 NDDNHYWFE
+1247 NDANHYWFE

-1277 SEIVED
+1277 SEIVDD

>member
-8 LLLVMMCVCAIPT
+8 LLLVMICACAIPT

-31 GNANFMDSE
+31 GKANFMDSE
-40 TAQSP
+40 TVQSP
-45 TTPWNTDFV
+45 ADSWNTNFV
-54 TQTTSGNSSD
+54 SQTISGDTGD
-64 FYFWAPGEFKL
+64 FYFWATGNFKL
-75 SQAGST
+75 SQADPAPTS
-81 TDWDTF
+81 WETF
-87 NNSVFQI
+87 NTDKVFQI
-94 TATNSEPNWT
+94 TESLINW
-104 NKSSSNVGASPSNP
+104 NGRDVSNLGTGR
-118 KFIHLHVE
+118 KFIHLHIGPNDSNSV
-126 ANKDKV
+126 KV
-132 EIQDE
+132 QDE
-137 PFAGHEGVWSTTP
+137 PFEGHEGAWSTTP
-150 FEEGETIYYFP
+150 FKEGETIYYFP

-196 TIPKTGLT
+196 TIPKSGLT

-238 MESDNG
+238 MDPDNG
-244 DNWSSAPSS
+244 NNWSSAPSS

-282 QTLVP
+282 QILVP

-307 MDVNEEQRYWLIPA
+307 MDVNGVQRYWLIPA
-321 TDIDFT
+321 TAIDFT

-349 PESDYTFVIEFNGKK
+349 PKSDYTFVIEFNGKK

-386 SSNRHQIQYSNGEY
+386 SSNRHQIQYNEDTKTY
-400 KPYKFYVNEEDLKN
+400 EDYKFYVNKEDLDN
-414 DGEFGFRFY
+414 DGKFGFRFY

-431 MGNEGKPNPDGD
+431 MGNNELGK
-443 GSDEKDL
+443 
-450 VGKEFGTDYELGA
+450 VFGTDFNFDTE
-463 DITTSG
+463 ITTSG

-477 TGAYAINVTSYNPE
+477 TGAYAINVKSYVPE

-504 DAIVAPEL
+504 DAFVTPEL

-518 DTGRSRITS
+518 DTGRTRIES
-527 SKGKYEPFTIENVSA
+527 SEGKYKPFKIENVIA

-580 ADRDFKLAEAGTYI
+580 ADRNFKLAEAGTYI

-601 ADDNNVT
+601 ADNNKVT

-614 PGSSVPVPNTLYL
+614 ADPSFTVPTTLYL
-627 RNSRNGDGALIP
+627 RNSRNWDDTPIA

-661 YNASEDFAFH
+661 YNANEDFQFN
-671 FIERE
+671 FIEKNE
-676 GTNWSDRGIVCYPGG
+676 SNWPDRGIVCYPS
-691 TGNTSIS
+691 TNELSVS
-698 ANTPV
+698 ANTPAR
-703 KINNVGTLS
+703 IDNVGTCT
-712 DEPNSA
+712 DNPDKA

-838 SHVIYINPEDVKANK
+838 SHVIYINTEDVKANK
-853 MSDYRAFK
+853 MSDYRAFE
-861 MNRITRE
+861 MNPITRE

-925 FIFYNMEDAKVNP
+925 FIFYNMMEDAKVNP

-991 GIDLAPYDLKNM
+991 GIDLAPYDLEHM
-1003 TKRELNNLFFNNK
+1003 TERELNDLFFSNS
-1016 DIVKSIMSE
+1016 DIVNSILSE
-1025 KRLPNGRDISVYDK
+1025 KMLPNGRSIKNCK

-1048 FENPAGTEYNM
+1048 FENPAGTKYNM
-1059 TFNKAMTEADRN
+1059 TFNKAMTDADRK

-1078 RHYYFFPQEK
+1078 RHYYFFPQQK
-1088 GLHVHVNIDEITDY
+1088 GLHVHVNIDEILAG
-1102 KDKVESAEVAYR
+1102 DKVESAEVAYR

-1135 EGHRDTKILHNV
+1135 EGNRKTEILHRV

-1166 ECKKHS
+1166 ECTKHNKS
-1172 ITWDAPENIQGE
+1172 EWDAPSNIEDNWYVSWINGE
-1184 WRVNW
+1184 
-1189 IGDEETG
+1189 G
-1196 ARREVAYDDNSAFVQ
+1196 RREVAYDDNSAFVQ

-1227 AAEGDGKTMVFYLPE
+1227 AADGEGETQVYYLPE

-1247 NDDNHYWFE
+1247 NDANHYWFE
-1256 NSDLYAKLKASD
+1256 NNDLYVKLKASD

-1297 RVDNPTA
+1297 RVDNPAA

>member
-1 MKHLITR
+1 MI
-8 LLLVMMCVCAIPT
+8 CACAIPT

-31 GNANFMDSE
+31 GKANFMDSE

-45 TTPWNTDFV
+45 EDSWNENFV
-54 TQTTSGNSSD
+54 SQTISGDSGD
-64 FYFWAPGEFKL
+64 FYFWATGEFKL

-81 TDWDTF
+81 TDWNTF

-94 TATNSEPNWT
+94 TATDSEPNWT

-150 FEEGETIYYFP
+150 FKEGETIYYFP
-161 NEKFKSSDA
+161 NENFKSSDA
-170 IFRAVFNDGTTV
+170 IFRAVFNDGTPV
-182 LCQTDEYDPDYYKF
+182 LCQTDEYDPDYYTF
-196 TIPKTGLT
+196 TVPKEGLT
-204 AVKIERGPADQSNW
+204 AVKIERGKADQSNW
-218 WGNFTAELKSKDKG
+218 WGNFTVELKSKDKG

-238 MESDNG
+238 MKSDNG
-244 DNWSSAPSS
+244 DNWESAPSS
-253 WTNYVPLTEYP
+253 WTYYEPLTEP
-264 TYAYYFC
+264 ATYTYYFC
-271 SRSTESEEWQL
+271 SRSSDSEKWQL
-282 QTLVP
+282 QTLMP

-307 MDVNEEQRYWLIPA
+307 MDVNGVQRYWLIPA
-321 TDIDFT
+321 TAIDFT

-431 MGNEGKPNPDGD
+431 MGNNEFGK
-443 GSDEKDL
+443 
-450 VGKEFGTDYELGA
+450 VFGTDPDSDFNFDTE
-463 DITTSG
+463 ITTSG

-477 TGAYAINVTSYNPE
+477 TGAYAINVKSYVPE
-491 TNTVVFSLSKLAD
+491 TNKVEFSLSKLED
-504 DAIVAPEL
+504 GAIVAPEL
-512 YIHKTG
+512 YINTG
-518 DTGRSRITS
+518 DNVRTRIES
-527 SKGKYEPFTIENVSA
+527 SQGKYKPFKIENVSA

-580 ADRDFKLAEAGTYI
+580 ADRDFKLAEAGTYTI
-594 INVSEYL
+594 KVSEYL
-601 ADDNNVT
+601 ADNNKVT

-614 PGSSVPVPNTLYL
+614 ADPSFTVPTTLYL
-627 RNSRNGDGALIP
+627 RNSRNSDDTPIA

-661 YNASEDFAFH
+661 YNANEDFQFN
-671 FIERE
+671 FIEKNE
-676 GTNWSDRGIVCYPGG
+676 SNWPDRGIVCYPS
-691 TGNTSIS
+691 TNELSVS
-698 ANTPV
+698 ANTPAR
-703 KINNVGTLS
+703 IDNVGTCT
-712 DEPNSA
+712 DNPDKA
-718 WTYKSTEGGK
+718 WSYNSTEGGK

-765 EFDGDLGGKDKN
+765 EFDGDLGGTDKN
-777 GETIARGINATRWEA
+777 GETIARGINSTRWEA

-853 MSDYRAFK
+853 MSDYREFK

-925 FIFYNMEDAKVNP
+925 FIFYNMEAAKVNP
-938 DMKSETEYWVRAA
+938 DMKKSLKNGTETIEYWVRAA

-991 GIDLAPYDLKNM
+991 GIDLAPYDLKSM
-1003 TKRELNNLFFNNK
+1003 TERELNNLFFSNK
-1016 DIVKSIMSE
+1016 DIVNSILNE
-1025 KRLPNGRDISVYDK
+1025 GRLPNGRDIKVYDK
-1039 VWIAKIPSG
+1039 VWIAKVPSG
-1048 FENPAGTEYNM
+1048 FENPAGTKYNM
-1059 TFNKAMTEADRN
+1059 TFNKAMTDADRK

-1078 RHYYFFPQEK
+1078 RHYYFFPQQA
-1088 GLHVHVNIDEITDY
+1088 GLHVHVNIDEILAG
-1102 KDKVESAEVAYR
+1102 DKVESAKVAYR

-1135 EGHRDTKILHNV
+1135 EGHRDTEILHKV
-1147 GSALPLTKDSE
+1147 GSALPRTKDSE
-1158 ATNGIGWY
+1158 ATNKIGWY
-1166 ECKKHS
+1166 ECNKP
-1172 ITWDAPENIQGE
+1172 WNAPDIEGN
-1184 WRVNW
+1184 WLVNW
-1189 IGDEETG
+1189 IGDEATG
-1196 ARREVAYDDNSAFVQ
+1196 ARREVAYDDNSVFVQ

-1297 RVDNPTA
+1297 RVDSPAA

>member
-8 LLLVMMCVCAIPT
+8 LLLVMICACAIPT

-31 GNANFMDSE
+31 GKANFMDSE
-40 TAQSP
+40 TVQSP
-45 TTPWNTDFV
+45 EDSWKTNFV
-54 TQTTSGNSSD
+54 SQTISGDTGD
-64 FYFWAPGEFKL
+64 FYFWATGNFKL
-75 SQAGST
+75 SQANPAP
-81 TDWDTF
+81 TDWNTF
-87 NNSVFQI
+87 NTNDVFQI
-94 TATNSEPNWT
+94 TETRINWDVHDV
-104 NKSSSNVGASPSNP
+104 SNLGTGR
-118 KFIHLHVE
+118 KFIHLHIGPNDSNYV
-126 ANKDKV
+126 KV
-132 EIQDE
+132 QDE
-137 PFAGHEGVWSTTP
+137 PFEGHEGVWSTTP

-161 NEKFKSSDA
+161 NENFKSSDA

-182 LCQTDEYDPDYYKF
+182 LCHNYEFDPDYYTF
-196 TIPKTGLT
+196 TVPKEGLT
-204 AVKIERGPADQSNW
+204 AVKIQRGKADQSDW
-218 WGNFTAELKSKDKG
+218 WDNFTAELKSKDKG

-238 MESDNG
+238 MESNNG
-244 DNWSSAPSS
+244 NWESAPSS
-253 WTNYVPLTEYP
+253 WTYYEPLTKP
-264 TYAYYFC
+264 ATYTYYFY
-271 SRSTESEEWQL
+271 SRSNESEAWQP

-307 MDVNEEQRYWLIPA
+307 VDVNDKQRYWFIPA
-321 TDIDFT
+321 TDIEFT

-336 TATTNSCTFPSEA
+336 AATNDSRTFPSDA
-349 PESDYTFVIEFNGKK
+349 PASEYTFVIEFKDNK

-386 SSNRHQIQYSNGEY
+386 SSNRHQIQYSNGAY
-400 KPYKFYVNEEDLKN
+400 KPYQFYVNQEDLDN

-431 MGNEGKPNPDGD
+431 MGNNEFGKVF
-443 GSDEKDL
+443 GSDINFDTE
-450 VGKEFGTDYELGA
+450 
-463 DITTSG
+463 ITTSG

-477 TGAYAINVTSYNPE
+477 TGAYAINVKSYDPE
-491 TNTVVFSLSKLAD
+491 KNIVVFTLTKLD
-504 DAIVAPEL
+504 TDVVLREL
-512 YIHKTG
+512 YIGGTWNNGLVNETEKVQ
-518 DTGRSRITS
+518 IPS
-527 SKGKYEPFTIENVSA
+527 SHGKYQPVTITVEDNCA
-542 GTKFCFYSAAT
+542 FRFYSEKT
-553 DGNRMGPVY
+553 NGNWMGPVY
-562 TADLNVDT
+562 TDGINVDA
-570 EGTLPYTTIG
+570 EGTLPYTTVG
-580 ADRDFKLAEAGTYI
+580 NANKFKLAEAGTYT

-601 ADDNNVT
+601 AADNKVT
-608 FTVTKE
+608 FTVTKKAN
-614 PGSSVPVPNTLYL
+614 PSFTVPATLYL
-627 RNSRNGDGALIP
+627 RNIKDLNGTPIA

-676 GTNWSDRGIVCYPGG
+676 GTNWSERGIVCYPGG

-703 KINNVGTLS
+703 KINNVSSCDNDPG
-712 DEPNSA
+712 SA
-718 WTYKSTEGGK
+718 WSYNSTESGK
-728 ITVSVY
+728 ITVMVY
-734 FKKNGYATVE
+734 FKKNGTATVE

-853 MSDYRAFK
+853 MSDYRAFE

-991 GIDLAPYDLKNM
+991 GIDLAPYDLEHM
-1003 TKRELNNLFFNNK
+1003 TERELNNLFFSNS
-1016 DIVKSIMSE
+1016 DIVNSILSE
-1025 KRLPNGRDISVYDK
+1025 KMLPNGRSIKNCK

-1048 FENPAGTEYNM
+1048 FENPAGTKYNM

-1078 RHYYFFPQEK
+1078 RHYYFFPQQA
-1088 GLHVHVNIDEITDY
+1088 GLHVHVNIDEILAG
-1102 KDKVESAEVAYR
+1102 DKVESAKVAYR

-1135 EGHRDTKILHNV
+1135 EGHRDTEILHKV

-1158 ATNGIGWY
+1158 ATNKIGWY
-1166 ECKKHS
+1166 ECNK
-1172 ITWDAPENIQGE
+1172 TWNAPDIEGN
-1184 WRVNW
+1184 WLVNW
-1189 IGDEETG
+1189 IGDEATG

-1211 FRLTITMKEE
+1211 FRLTIKMK
-1221 QQPASR
+1221 QPASR
-1227 AAEGDGKTMVFYLPE
+1227 AAEGEGETQVYYLPE

-1247 NDDNHYWFE
+1247 NDANHYWFE

-1277 SEIVED
+1277 SEIVDD

>member
-1 MKHLITR
+1 MI
-8 LLLVMMCVCAIPT
+8 CACAIPT

-31 GNANFMDSE
+31 GKANFMDSE

-45 TTPWNTDFV
+45 EDSWKEKFV
-54 TQTTSGNSSD
+54 SQTISGDSGD
-64 FYFWAPGEFKL
+64 FYFWATGDFKL
-75 SQAGST
+75 SHADPAPT
-81 TDWDTF
+81 NWDTF
-87 NNSVFQI
+87 NYNVFQI
-94 TATNSEPNWT
+94 KGTSVDWDGKEV
-104 NKSSSNVGASPSNP
+104 SNLGTGR
-118 KFIHLHVE
+118 KFIHLHIE
-126 ANKDKV
+126 LNNDKV
-132 EIQDE
+132 EVQDE
-137 PFAGHEGVWSTTP
+137 PFAGHEGVWASA
-150 FEEGETIYYFP
+150 FKNGETIYYFP
-161 NEKFKSSDA
+161 NENFKSSDA
-170 IFRAVFNDGTTV
+170 IFRAVFNDGTTE
-182 LCQTDEYDPDYYKF
+182 LCHNHEFDPDYYKF
-196 TIPKTGLT
+196 TIPKSGLT

-218 WGNFTAELKSKDKG
+218 WRNFTAELKSKDKG

-238 MESDNG
+238 MDPDNG
-244 DNWSSAPSS
+244 NNWTSAPSS
-253 WTNYVPLTEYP
+253 WTNYVPLTDYP

-271 SRSTESEEWQL
+271 SRSTESDEWQL

-287 EYGKCSFTRSDLSGK
+287 KYDKCSFTRSDLSGK

-307 MDVNEEQRYWLIPA
+307 MDVNGVQRYWLIPA
-321 TDIDFT
+321 TAIDFT

-336 TATTNSCTFPSEA
+336 TAATNSCTFPSEA

-386 SSNRHQIQYSNGEY
+386 SSNRHQIQYNEDTNTY
-400 KPYKFYVNEEDLKN
+400 EEYKFYVNQEDLAN
-414 DGEFGFRFY
+414 DREFGFRFY

-431 MGNEGKPNPDGD
+431 MGNNEFGK
-443 GSDEKDL
+443 
-450 VGKEFGTDYELGA
+450 VFGTDPDSDFNFDTE
-463 DITTSG
+463 ITTSG

-477 TGAYAINVTSYNPE
+477 TGAYAINVKSYVPE
-491 TNTVVFSLSKLAD
+491 TNKVEFSLSKLED
-504 DAIVAPEL
+504 GAIVAPEL
-512 YIHKTG
+512 YIRIG
-518 DTGRSRITS
+518 DNDRTRIES
-527 SKGKYEPFTIENVSA
+527 SQGKYKPFKIENVSA

-601 ADDNNVT
+601 ANEGKVT

-614 PGSSVPVPNTLYL
+614 PGSSVHVPNTLYL
-627 RNSRNGDGALIP
+627 RNSRNSDDTPIA
-639 MTRQDGA
+639 MKRQDGA

-661 YNASEDFAFH
+661 YNANEDFQFN
-671 FIERE
+671 FIEKNE
-676 GTNWSDRGIVCYPGG
+676 SSWSDRGIVYYPGE
-691 TGNTSIS
+691 TGNTPIS

-703 KINNVGTLS
+703 KINNVSSCDNDPG
-712 DEPNSA
+712 SA
-718 WTYKSTEGGK
+718 WLYNSTESGK
-728 ITVSVY
+728 ITVMVY
-734 FKKNGYATVE
+734 FKKNGTATVE

-765 EFDGDLGGKDKN
+765 EFDGDLGGTDKN
-777 GETIARGINATRWEA
+777 GETIARGINAKRWEA

-925 FIFYNMEDAKVNP
+925 FIFYNMEKAGEGVFDP
-938 DMKSETEYWVRAA
+938 DMKKSLKNGTETIEYWVRAA

-991 GIDLAPYDLKNM
+991 GIDIAPYNLKDM
-1003 TKRELNNLFFNNK
+1003 TERELNNLFFNNS
-1016 DIVKSIMSE
+1016 DIVNSILNE
-1025 KRLPNGRDISVYDK
+1025 DRLPNGRDISVYDK

-1048 FENPAGTEYNM
+1048 FENPAGTKYNM

-1071 ATRTLTT
+1071 ATRNLTT

-1088 GLHVHVNIDEITDY
+1088 GLHVHVNIDEIRAG
-1102 KDKVESAEVAYR
+1102 DKVESAKVDYR

-1135 EGHRDTKILHNV
+1135 EGHRDTEILHKV
-1147 GSALPLTKDSE
+1147 GSALPRTKDSE
-1158 ATNGIGWY
+1158 ATNKIGWY
-1166 ECKKHS
+1166 ECKEHS
-1172 ITWDAPENIQGE
+1172 ITWDAPSNIEGN
-1184 WRVNW
+1184 WRVSW
-1189 IGDEETG
+1189 IGDETTG

-1211 FRLTITMKEE
+1211 FRLTIKMK
-1221 QQPASR
+1221 QPASR
-1227 AAEGDGKTMVFYLPE
+1227 AADGEGETQVFYLPE

-1256 NSDLYAKLKASD
+1256 NNDLYVKLKASD

-1297 RVDNPTA
+1297 RVDSPAA

>member
-1 MKHLITR
+1 
-8 LLLVMMCVCAIPT
+8 MMCVCAIPT

-31 GNANFMDSE
+31 GNANFMDSK
-40 TAQSP
+40 TVQSP
-45 TTPWNTDFV
+45 EDSRNTNFV
-54 TQTTSGNSSD
+54 SQTISGDTGD
-64 FYFWAPGEFKL
+64 FYFWATGDFKL
-75 SQAGST
+75 SQADPAPT
-81 TDWDTF
+81 NWETF
-87 NNSVFQI
+87 NTDKVFQI
-94 TATNSEPNWT
+94 TESTINW
-104 NKSSSNVGASPSNP
+104 NVHDVSNLGTGC
-118 KFIHLHVE
+118 KFIHLHIGTGGSNYV
-126 ANKDKV
+126 KV
-132 EIQDE
+132 QDE

-150 FEEGETIYYFP
+150 FKEGETIYYFP

-170 IFRAVFNDGTTV
+170 IFRAVFNDGSPV
-182 LCQTDEYDPDYYKF
+182 LCQTDEYDPDYYTF
-196 TIPKTGLT
+196 TVPKEGLT
-204 AVKIERGPADQSNW
+204 AVKIERGKADQSNW

-238 MESDNG
+238 MDPDNG
-244 DNWSSAPSS
+244 NNWTSAPSS
-253 WTNYVPLTEYP
+253 WTYYEPLTEP
-264 TYAYYFC
+264 ATYTYYFC
-271 SRSTESEEWQL
+271 SRSSDSEEWQL

-307 MDVNEEQRYWLIPA
+307 MDVNEKQRYWLIPA
-321 TDIDFT
+321 TAIDFT

-431 MGNEGKPNPDGD
+431 MGNNEFGK
-443 GSDEKDL
+443 
-450 VGKEFGTDYELGA
+450 VFGTDFNFDTE
-463 DITTSG
+463 ITTSG

-477 TGAYAINVTSYNPE
+477 TGAYAINVKSYVPE
-491 TNTVVFSLSKLAD
+491 TNKVEFSLSKLED
-504 DAIVAPEL
+504 GAIVAPEL
-512 YIHKTG
+512 YIKTG
-518 DTGRSRITS
+518 DKDRTRIVS
-527 SKGKYEPFTIENVSA
+527 SQGKYKPFKIENVSA

-601 ADDNNVT
+601 ANEGKVT

-627 RNSRNGDGALIP
+627 RNSKNGDDALIA

-661 YNASEDFAFH
+661 YNANEDFAFH
-671 FIERE
+671 FIEKE

-691 TGNTSIS
+691 TDNTPIS

-703 KINNVGTLS
+703 KINNVGPC
-712 DEPNSA
+712 DNDPGSA
-718 WTYKSTEGGK
+718 WSYNSTESGK
-728 ITVSVY
+728 ITVMVY
-734 FKKNGYATVE
+734 FKKNGTATVE

-765 EFDGDLGGKDKN
+765 EFDGDLGGTDKN
-777 GETIARGINATRWEA
+777 GETIAQGINETRWNA

-819 HFQIVSN
+819 HFQIVRY

-838 SHVIYINPEDVKANK
+838 SHVIYINPEDVKANR

-938 DMKSETEYWVRAA
+938 DMKKSPKNGTGTIEYWVRAA

-991 GIDLAPYDLKNM
+991 GIDLAPYDLKSM
-1003 TKRELNNLFFNNK
+1003 TERELNNLFFSNK
-1016 DIVKSIMSE
+1016 DIVNSILNE
-1025 KRLPNGRDISVYDK
+1025 GRLPNGRDIKVYDK

-1048 FENPAGTEYNM
+1048 FENPAGTKYNM
-1059 TFNKAMTEADRN
+1059 TFNKAMTDADRK

-1078 RHYYFFPQEK
+1078 RHYYFFPQQA
-1088 GLHVHVNIDEITDY
+1088 GLHVHVNIDEIRG
-1102 KDKVESAEVAYR
+1102 DKVEDVKVDYR
-1114 LYKTDNQYNTIAILH
+1114 LYKTDNYYNTIAIHH
-1129 GSDVTA
+1129 GSDEERGRWT
-1135 EGHRDTKILHNV
+1135 ETLHEV
-1147 GSALPLTKDSE
+1147 GSALPLTKESE
-1158 ATNGIGWY
+1158 CKEIGWY
-1166 ECKKHS
+1166 PCEGHDKS
-1172 ITWDAPENIQGE
+1172 EWDAPTSITDDK
-1184 WRVNW
+1184 WYVSW
-1189 IGDEETG
+1189 IND
-1196 ARREVAYDDNSAFVQ
+1196 ARREVAYDDYSAFVQ
-1211 FRLTITMKEE
+1211 FRLTIKMK
-1221 QQPASR
+1221 QPASR
-1227 AAEGDGKTMVFYLPE
+1227 AADGEGETQVYYLPE

-1247 NDDNHYWFE
+1247 NDANHYWFE
-1256 NSDLYAKLKASD
+1256 NNDLYVKLKASD

-1277 SEIVED
+1277 SEIVDD

-1304 GNIYIKVTRK
+1304 GSIYIKVTRK

>member
-8 LLLVMMCVCAIPT
+8 LLLVMICACAIPT

-31 GNANFMDSE
+31 GKANFMDSE

-45 TTPWNTDFV
+45 EDSWNPNFV
-54 TQTTSGNSSD
+54 SQTISGDTGD
-64 FYFWAPGEFKL
+64 FYFWATGDFKL
-75 SQAGST
+75 SQA
-81 TDWDTF
+81 DPAPKNWDEF
-87 NNSVFQI
+87 YKKNNVNVAFQI
-94 TATNSEPNWT
+94 TENSIDWT
-104 NKSSSNVGASPSNP
+104 GSNVSNLGTGR
-118 KFIHLHVE
+118 KFIHLHIGTGGNNYVK
-126 ANKDKV
+126 A
-132 EIQDE
+132 QDE
-137 PFAGHEGVWSTTP
+137 PFADHEGIWASA
-150 FEEGETIYYFP
+150 FEKGETIYYFP
-161 NEKFKSSDA
+161 NENFKSADA
-170 IFRAVFNDGTTV
+170 IFRAVFKDGPTV
-182 LCQTDEYDPDYYKF
+182 LCQTDEYDPDYYTF
-196 TIPKTGLT
+196 TVPKEGLT
-204 AVKIERGPADQSNW
+204 AVKIQRGAADQSSW
-218 WGNFTAELKSKDKG
+218 WNNFTAELKSKDKG
-232 SNNCIT
+232 TNNCIT
-238 MESDNG
+238 MESNNG
-244 DNWSSAPSS
+244 NWESAPSS
-253 WTNYVPLTEYP
+253 WTYYEPLTKP
-264 TYAYYFC
+264 ATYTYYFC
-271 SRSTESEEWQL
+271 SRSPESEGWQL

-307 MDVNEEQRYWLIPA
+307 MDVNGVPRYWLIPA
-321 TDIDFT
+321 TAIDFT

-349 PESDYTFVIEFNGKK
+349 PKSDYTFVIEFNGKK

-386 SSNRHQIQYSNGEY
+386 SSNRHQIQYNEDTKTY
-400 KPYKFYVNEEDLKN
+400 KEYKFYVNQEDLDN

-431 MGNEGKPNPDGD
+431 MGNNESGK
-443 GSDEKDL
+443 
-450 VGKEFGTDYELGA
+450 VFGTHLNFDTE
-463 DITTSG
+463 ISTSG

-477 TGAYAINVTSYNPE
+477 TGAYAINVKSYDPE
-491 TNTVVFSLSKLAD
+491 KGIVVFTLTKLD
-504 DAIVAPEL
+504 TDVVLHEL
-512 YIHKTG
+512 YIGGTWNNGLDNGTEKE
-518 DTGRSRITS
+518 RIPS
-527 SKGKYEPFTIENVSA
+527 SHGKYQPVTITVKDNCA
-542 GTKFCFYSAAT
+542 FRFYSEKT
-553 DGNRMGPVY
+553 NGNWMGPVY
-562 TADLNVDT
+562 TNGINVDA
-570 EGTLPYTTIG
+570 EGTLPYTTVG
-580 ADRDFKLAEAGTYI
+580 NGNTFKLAEAGTYT

-601 ADDNNVT
+601 AADNKVT
-608 FTVTKE
+608 FTVTKKAN
-614 PGSSVPVPNTLYL
+614 PSFTVPTTLYL
-627 RNSRNGDGALIP
+627 RNSRNWDDTPIA

-661 YNASEDFAFH
+661 YNANEDFQFN
-671 FIERE
+671 FIEKNE
-676 GTNWSDRGIVCYPGG
+676 SNWPDRGIVCYPS
-691 TGNTSIS
+691 TNELSVS
-698 ANTPV
+698 ANTPAR
-703 KINNVGTLS
+703 IDNVGTCT
-712 DEPNSA
+712 DNPDKA

-938 DMKSETEYWVRAA
+938 DKKSETEYWVRAA

-991 GIDLAPYDLKNM
+991 GIDLAPYDLEHM
-1003 TKRELNNLFFNNK
+1003 TERELNNLFFSNS
-1016 DIVKSIMSE
+1016 DIVNSILSE
-1025 KRLPNGRDISVYDK
+1025 KMLPNGRSIKNCK

-1048 FENPAGTEYNM
+1048 FENPAGTKYNM

-1088 GLHVHVNIDEITDY
+1088 GLHVHVNIDEIRG
-1102 KDKVESAEVAYR
+1102 DKIEDDVKVAYR
-1114 LYKTDNQYNTIAILH
+1114 LYKTDNYYNTIAIHH
-1129 GSDVTA
+1129 GSDEKRGRWT
-1135 EGHRDTKILHNV
+1135 ETLHEV
-1147 GSALPLTKDSE
+1147 GSALPRTKDSE

-1166 ECKKHS
+1166 ECTKHDKS
-1172 ITWDAPENIQGE
+1172 EWEAPSTITDQKWY
-1184 WRVNW
+1184 VSW
-1189 IGDEETG
+1189 IDDEGTG

-1211 FRLTITMKEE
+1211 FRLTIKMK
-1221 QQPASR
+1221 QPASR
-1227 AAEGDGKTMVFYLPE
+1227 AADGEGETQVYYLPE

-1247 NDDNHYWFE
+1247 NDANHYWFE
-1256 NSDLYAKLKASD
+1256 NNDLYVKLKASD

-1277 SEIVED
+1277 SEIVDD

>member
-8 LLLVMMCVCAIPT
+8 LLLVMICACAIPT

-31 GNANFMDSE
+31 GKANFMDSE
-40 TAQSP
+40 TVQSP
-45 TTPWNTDFV
+45 EDSWSPNFV
-54 TQTTSGNSSD
+54 SQTISGDTGD
-64 FYFWAPGEFKL
+64 FYFWATGNFKL
-75 SQAGST
+75 SQADPAPTS
-81 TDWDTF
+81 WETF
-87 NNSVFQI
+87 NTDKVFQI
-94 TATNSEPNWT
+94 TESKIYWNGRDV
-104 NKSSSNVGASPSNP
+104 SNLGTGR
-118 KFIHLHVE
+118 KFIHLHIGPNDSNYV
-126 ANKDKV
+126 KV
-132 EIQDE
+132 QDE
-137 PFAGHEGVWSTTP
+137 PFEGHEGAWSTTP
-150 FEEGETIYYFP
+150 FKEGETIYYFP

-196 TIPKTGLT
+196 TIPKSGLT

-238 MESDNG
+238 MDPDNG
-244 DNWSSAPSS
+244 NNWSSAPSS

-307 MDVNEEQRYWLIPA
+307 MDVNGVQRYWLIPA
-321 TDIDFT
+321 TAIDFT

-349 PESDYTFVIEFNGKK
+349 PKSDYTFVIEFNGKK

-386 SSNRHQIQYSNGEY
+386 SSNRHQIQYNEDTKTY
-400 KPYKFYVNEEDLKN
+400 EDYKFYVNKEDLDN
-414 DGEFGFRFY
+414 DGKFGFRFY

-431 MGNEGKPNPDGD
+431 MGNN
-443 GSDEKDL
+443 
-450 VGKEFGTDYELGA
+450 ELGKVFGP
-463 DITTSG
+463 DFNFDTEITTSG

-477 TGAYAINVTSYNPE
+477 TGAYAINVKSYEPE

-504 DAIVAPEL
+504 DAFVTPEL

-518 DTGRSRITS
+518 DTGRTRIES
-527 SKGKYEPFTIENVSA
+527 SEGKYKPFKIENVIA

-580 ADRDFKLAEAGTYI
+580 ADRNFKLAEAGTYI

-601 ADDNNVT
+601 ADDNKVT

-614 PGSSVPVPNTLYL
+614 ADPSFTVPTTLYL
-627 RNSRNGDGALIP
+627 RNSRNWDDTPIA

-661 YNASEDFAFH
+661 YNANEDFQFN
-671 FIERE
+671 FIEKNE
-676 GTNWSDRGIVCYPGG
+676 SNWPDRGIVCYPS
-691 TGNTSIS
+691 TNELSVS
-698 ANTPV
+698 ANTPAR
-703 KINNVGTLS
+703 IDNVGTCT
-712 DEPNSA
+712 DNPDKA

-853 MSDYRAFK
+853 MSDYRAFE

-991 GIDLAPYDLKNM
+991 GIYLAPYDLKNM
-1003 TKRELNNLFFNNK
+1003 TERELNNLFFNNS
-1016 DIVKSIMSE
+1016 DIVNSILNE
-1025 KRLPNGRDISVYDK
+1025 DKLPNGRDISVYDK

-1048 FENPAGTEYNM
+1048 FENPAGTKYNM
-1059 TFNKAMTEADRN
+1059 TFNKAMTDADRN

-1078 RHYYFFPQEK
+1078 RHYYFFPQQA
-1088 GLHVHVNIDEITDY
+1088 GLHVHVNIDEILAG
-1102 KDKVESAEVAYR
+1102 DKVESAKVAYR

-1135 EGHRDTKILHNV
+1135 EGHRDTEILHKV

-1166 ECKKHS
+1166 ECEKHS
-1172 ITWDAPENIQGE
+1172 ITWDAPSNIEGN
-1184 WRVNW
+1184 WRVSW
-1189 IGDEETG
+1189 IGDETTG

-1211 FRLTITMKEE
+1211 FRLTIKMK
-1221 QQPASR
+1221 QPASR
-1227 AAEGDGKTMVFYLPE
+1227 AAEGEGETQVYYLPE

-1247 NDDNHYWFE
+1247 NDANHYWFE

-1277 SEIVED
+1277 SEIVDD

>member
-1 MKHLITR
+1 MI
-8 LLLVMMCVCAIPT
+8 CACAIPT

-40 TAQSP
+40 TAQSS
-45 TTPWNTDFV
+45 TEPWNTKFV
-54 TQTTSGNSSD
+54 SQTISGDTGD
-64 FYFWAPGEFKL
+64 FYFWAIGNFKL
-75 SQAGST
+75 SQANPAP
-81 TDWDTF
+81 TDWNTF
-87 NNSVFQI
+87 NTNDVFQI
-94 TATNSEPNWT
+94 TEKTINWDVHVV
-104 NKSSSNVGASPSNP
+104 SNLGTGR
-118 KFIHLHVE
+118 KFIHLHIGPNDSNSV
-126 ANKDKV
+126 KV
-132 EIQDE
+132 QDE
-137 PFAGHEGVWSTTP
+137 PFEGHEGVWSTTP
-150 FEEGETIYYFP
+150 FKEGETIYYFP

-170 IFRAVFNDGTTV
+170 IFRAVFNDETTV
-182 LCQTDEYDPDYYKF
+182 LCHNYEFDPDYYTF
-196 TIPKTGLT
+196 TVPKEGLT
-204 AVKIERGPADQSNW
+204 AVKIERGKADQSNW
-218 WGNFTAELKSKDKG
+218 WGNFTVELKSKDKG
-232 SNNCIT
+232 RNNCIT
-238 MESDNG
+238 MDPDNG
-244 DNWSSAPSS
+244 NNWSSAPSS
-253 WTNYVPLTEYP
+253 WTNYVPLTESS

-271 SRSTESEEWQL
+271 SRSNDSEEWQL
-282 QTLVP
+282 KTLVP

-307 MDVNEEQRYWLIPA
+307 MDVNGEQRYWLIPA
-321 TDIDFT
+321 TAIDFT

-336 TATTNSCTFPSEA
+336 AATNGSRTFPSDA
-349 PESDYTFVIEFNGKK
+349 PASEYTFVIEFKDNK

-386 SSNRHQIQYSNGEY
+386 SSNRHQIQYNENTKTY
-400 KPYKFYVNEEDLKN
+400 EDYKFYVNKEDLDN

-431 MGNEGKPNPDGD
+431 MGNNEFGK
-443 GSDEKDL
+443 
-450 VGKEFGTDYELGA
+450 VFGTDINFDTE
-463 DITTSG
+463 ITTSG

-477 TGAYAINVTSYNPE
+477 TGAYAINVKSYEPE
-491 TNTVVFSLSKLAD
+491 KDKVVFTLTKLNTD
-504 DAIVAPEL
+504 IVLREL
-512 YIHKTG
+512 YIGGTWNNGLVNETEKLQ
-518 DTGRSRITS
+518 IPS
-527 SKGKYEPFTIENVSA
+527 SNGKYQPVTITVEDNCA
-542 GTKFCFYSAAT
+542 FRFYSEKT
-553 DGNRMGPVY
+553 NGNWMGPVY
-562 TADLNVDT
+562 TDGINVDA
-570 EGTLPYTTIG
+570 EGTLPYTTVG
-580 ADRDFKLAEAGTYI
+580 NGKTFKLAEAGTYTI
-594 INVSEYL
+594 KVSEYL
-601 ADDNNVT
+601 ADNNKVT

-614 PGSSVPVPNTLYL
+614 ADPSFTVPTTLYL
-627 RNSRNGDGALIP
+627 RNSRNWDDTPIA

-661 YNASEDFAFH
+661 YNANEDFQFN
-671 FIERE
+671 FIEKNE
-676 GTNWSDRGIVCYPGG
+676 SNWPDRGIVCYPS
-691 TGNTSIS
+691 TNELSVS
-698 ANTPV
+698 ANTPAR
-703 KINNVGTLS
+703 IDNVGTCT
-712 DEPNSA
+712 DNPDKA

-765 EFDGDLGGKDKN
+765 EFDGDLGGTDKN

-812 PGNLLSG
+812 PSNLLSG

-831 KDGNEIY
+831 TYDNKPNEIY
-838 SHVIYINPEDVKANK
+838 SHVIYINTEDVKANK
-853 MSDYRAFK
+853 MSDYRAFE
-861 MNRITRE
+861 MNPITRE

-925 FIFYNMEDAKVNP
+925 FIFYNMEDAKDHP

-991 GIDLAPYDLKNM
+991 GIDLAPYDLEHM
-1003 TKRELNNLFFNNK
+1003 TERELNNLFFSNS
-1016 DIVKSIMSE
+1016 DIVNSILSE
-1025 KRLPNGRDISVYDK
+1025 KMLPNGRSIKNCK

-1048 FENPAGTEYNM
+1048 FENPAGTKYNM
-1059 TFNKAMTEADRN
+1059 TFNKAMTEADRK

-1078 RHYYFFPQEK
+1078 RHYYFFPQQA
-1088 GLHVHVNIDEITDY
+1088 GLHVHVNIDEILAG
-1102 KDKVESAEVAYR
+1102 DKVESAKVAYR

-1135 EGHRDTKILHNV
+1135 EGHRKTEILHKV

-1166 ECKKHS
+1166 ECEEHS
-1172 ITWDAPENIQGE
+1172 ITWDAPSNIEGN
-1184 WRVNW
+1184 WRVSW
-1189 IGDEETG
+1189 IGDETTG

-1211 FRLTITMKEE
+1211 FRLTIKMK
-1221 QQPASR
+1221 QPASR
-1227 AAEGDGKTMVFYLPE
+1227 AADGEGETQVYYLPE

-1247 NDDNHYWFE
+1247 NDANHYWFE
-1256 NSDLYAKLKASD
+1256 NNDLYVKLKASD

-1277 SEIVED
+1277 SEIVDD

>member
-1 MKHLITR
+1 MI
-8 LLLVMMCVCAIPT
+8 CACAIPT

-31 GNANFMDSE
+31 GNANFMDSK
-40 TAQSP
+40 TVLSP
-45 TTPWNTDFV
+45 EDSWNPNFV
-54 TQTTSGNSSD
+54 TESISGDTGD
-64 FYFWAPGEFKL
+64 FYFWATGNFKL
-75 SQAGST
+75 SQADPAP
-81 TDWDTF
+81 TDWETF
-87 NNSVFQI
+87 NTDKVFQI
-94 TATNSEPNWT
+94 TESTINWDGRDV
-104 NKSSSNVGASPSNP
+104 SNLGTGC
-118 KFIHLHVE
+118 KFIHLHIGTGGSNYV
-126 ANKDKV
+126 NV
-132 EIQDE
+132 QDE
-137 PFAGHEGVWSTTP
+137 PFEGHEGVWSTTP
-150 FEEGETIYYFP
+150 FEKGETIYYFP

-196 TIPKTGLT
+196 TIPKSGLT
-204 AVKIERGPADQSNW
+204 AVKIERGKADQSNW

-232 SNNCIT
+232 SKNCIT
-238 MESDNG
+238 MDPDNG
-244 DNWSSAPSS
+244 NNWSSAPSS

-386 SSNRHQIQYSNGEY
+386 SSNRHQIQYNEDTKTY
-400 KPYKFYVNEEDLKN
+400 EDYKFYVNQEDLDN

-431 MGNEGKPNPDGD
+431 MGNNEFGK
-443 GSDEKDL
+443 
-450 VGKEFGTDYELGA
+450 VFGTDFNFDTE
-463 DITTSG
+463 ITTSG

-477 TGAYAINVTSYNPE
+477 TGAYAINVKSYVPE
-491 TNTVVFSLSKLAD
+491 TNKVEFSLSKLED
-504 DAIVAPEL
+504 GAIVAPEL
-512 YIHKTG
+512 YIGGTWNNGLVNETEKLQ
-518 DTGRSRITS
+518 IPS
-527 SKGKYEPFTIENVSA
+527 SHGKYQPVKITVDDNCAFR
-542 GTKFCFYSAAT
+542 FYSEKT
-553 DGNRMGPVY
+553 NGNWMGPVY
-562 TADLNVDT
+562 TDGINVDA
-570 EGTLPYTTIG
+570 EGTLPYTTVG
-580 ADRDFKLAEAGTYI
+580 NGNTFKLAEAGTYTI
-594 INVSEYL
+594 KVSEYL
-601 ADDNNVT
+601 ADNNKVT
-608 FTVTKE
+608 FTVAKE
-614 PGSSVPVPNTLYL
+614 ADPSFTVPTTLYL
-627 RNSRNGDGALIP
+627 RNSRNWDDTPIA

-661 YNASEDFAFH
+661 YNANEDFQFN
-671 FIERE
+671 FIEKNDS
-676 GTNWSDRGIVCYPGG
+676 NWPDRGIVCYPS
-691 TGNTSIS
+691 TNELSVS
-698 ANTPV
+698 ANTPAR
-703 KINNVGTLS
+703 IDNVGTCT
-712 DEPNSA
+712 DNPDKA

-765 EFDGDLGGKDKN
+765 EFDGNLGGKDKN

-819 HFQIVSN
+819 HFQIVSG
-826 GSWEL
+826 GSWEIANN
-831 KDGNEIY
+831 DIF
-838 SHVIYINPEDVKANK
+838 SHVICVLEDDVKANK
-853 MSDYRAFK
+853 LSDYRAFK
-861 MNRITRE
+861 MNRITRD
-868 DITKG
+868 DIRNG
-873 REYRVRKRSADVSG
+873 REYRVRKRDESQTN

-898 EGAVFW
+898 ENAVFW

-938 DMKSETEYWVRAA
+938 DMKSKTEYWVRAA

-991 GIDLAPYDLKNM
+991 GIDLAPYDLEHM
-1003 TKRELNNLFFNNK
+1003 TERELNNLFFSNS
-1016 DIVKSIMSE
+1016 DIVNSILSE
-1025 KRLPNGRDISVYDK
+1025 KMLPNGRSIKNCK

-1048 FENPAGTEYNM
+1048 FENPAGTKYNM
-1059 TFNKAMTEADRN
+1059 TFNKAMTEADRK

-1078 RHYYFFPQEK
+1078 RHYYFFPQQA
-1088 GLHVHVNIDEITDY
+1088 GLHVHVNIDEILAG
-1102 KDKVESAEVAYR
+1102 DKVESAEVAYR

-1135 EGHRDTKILHNV
+1135 EGHRDTEILHKV

-1166 ECKKHS
+1166 ECNKP
-1172 ITWDAPENIQGE
+1172 WNAPDIEGN
-1184 WRVNW
+1184 WLVNW
-1189 IGDEETG
+1189 IGDEATG

-1211 FRLTITMKEE
+1211 FRLTIKMKEE

-1227 AAEGDGKTMVFYLPE
+1227 AAEGDGKTMVFYLSE

-1297 RVDNPTA
+1297 RVDNPAA

>member
-8 LLLVMMCVCAIPT
+8 LLLVMICACAIPT

-40 TAQSP
+40 TVQSP

-64 FYFWAPGEFKL
+64 FYFWATGEFKL

-132 EIQDE
+132 EVQDE
-137 PFAGHEGVWSTTP
+137 PFEGHEGAWSTTP
-150 FEEGETIYYFP
+150 FDEGETIYYFP

-196 TIPKTGLT
+196 TIPKSGLT

-218 WGNFTAELKSKDKG
+218 WGNFTAELKSKYKG
-232 SNNCIT
+232 NNNCIT

-244 DNWSSAPSS
+244 NNWSSAPSS
-253 WTNYVPLTEYP
+253 WTYYEPLTEP
-264 TYAYYFC
+264 ATYTYYFC
-271 SRSTESEEWQL
+271 SRSSDSEEWQL
-282 QTLVP
+282 LALTP

-307 MDVNEEQRYWLIPA
+307 VDVNGEQKYWFIPA
-321 TDIDFT
+321 TDIEFT

-336 TATTNSCTFPSEA
+336 AATNDSRTFPSDA
-349 PESDYTFVIEFNGKK
+349 PASEYTFVIEFKNNK
-364 PSRLRVNPTAAAYN
+364 PSRLRVNPPAAAYN
-378 QTLFVGIA
+378 KTLFVGIA
-386 SSNRHQIQYSNGEY
+386 SSNRHQIQYSNGAY
-400 KPYKFYVNEEDLKN
+400 KPYEFYVNQEDLDN

-431 MGNEGKPNPDGD
+431 MGNNEFGKVF
-443 GSDEKDL
+443 GSDLNFDTE
-450 VGKEFGTDYELGA
+450 
-463 DITTSG
+463 ITTSG
-469 IKRYFLKE
+469 IKRYFLKD
-477 TGAYAINVTSYNPE
+477 TGAYAINVTSYSPE
-491 TNTVVFSLSKLAD
+491 TNTVVFSLSKLGD

-518 DTGRSRITS
+518 DTGRTRIES
-527 SKGKYEPFTIENVSA
+527 SEGKYKPFKIENVSA
-542 GTKFCFYSAAT
+542 DTKFCFYSAAT
-553 DGNRMGPVY
+553 GGNSMGPVY

-580 ADRDFKLAEAGTYI
+580 ADRNFKLAEAGTYT

-601 ADDNNVT
+601 AADNKVT

-614 PGSSVPVPNTLYL
+614 ANPSFTVPTTLYL
-627 RNSRNGDGALIP
+627 RNIKDLNGTPIA

-671 FIERE
+671 FIEKE

-703 KINNVGTLS
+703 KINNVGTLT

-718 WTYKSTEGGK
+718 WTYNSTEGGK

-765 EFDGDLGGKDKN
+765 EFDGNLGGKDKN
-777 GETIARGINATRWEA
+777 GETIAQGINATRWNA

-831 KDGNEIY
+831 TYDNKPNEIY
-838 SHVIYINPEDVKANK
+838 SHVIYINPDDVKANK

-898 EGAVFW
+898 ENAVFW

-925 FIFYNMEDAKVNP
+925 FIFYNMENAKVNP

-1003 TKRELNNLFFNNK
+1003 TERELNNLFFNNE

-1025 KRLPNGRDISVYDK
+1025 KRLPNGRDISKYDK

-1048 FENPAGTEYNM
+1048 FENPAGTKYNM
-1059 TFNKAMTEADRN
+1059 TFNKAMTETDRE

-1088 GLHVHVNIDEITDY
+1088 GLHVHVNIDEITAY
-1102 KDKVESAEVAYR
+1102 KDKVESAKVDYR
-1114 LYKTDNQYNTIAILH
+1114 LYKTDNYYNTIAIHH
-1129 GSDVTA
+1129 GSDEELGRWT
-1135 EGHRDTKILHNV
+1135 ETLHEV

-1166 ECKKHS
+1166 PCEEHDKSEWVDPSDTNTS
-1172 ITWDAPENIQGE
+1172 ITDD
-1184 WRVNW
+1184 NW
-1189 IGDEETG
+1189 YVSWIND

-1211 FRLTITMKEE
+1211 FRLTIKMK
-1221 QQPASR
+1221 QPASR
-1227 AAEGDGKTMVFYLPE
+1227 AADGEGETQVFYLPE

-1256 NSDLYAKLKASD
+1256 NSDLYVKLKASD

>member
-8 LLLVMMCVCAIPT
+8 LLLVMICACAIPT

-31 GNANFMDSE
+31 GKANFMDSE
-40 TAQSP
+40 TVQSP
-45 TTPWNTDFV
+45 EDSWKTNFV
-54 TQTTSGNSSD
+54 SQTISGDTGD
-64 FYFWAPGEFKL
+64 FYFWATGNFKL
-75 SQAGST
+75 SQANPAP
-81 TDWDTF
+81 TDWNTF
-87 NNSVFQI
+87 NTNDVFQI
-94 TATNSEPNWT
+94 TESSINW
-104 NKSSSNVGASPSNP
+104 NGRDVSNLGTGR
-118 KFIHLHVE
+118 KFIHLHIGPNDSNYV
-126 ANKDKV
+126 KV
-132 EIQDE
+132 QDE
-137 PFAGHEGVWSTTP
+137 PFEGHEGVWSTTP

-161 NEKFKSSDA
+161 NENFKSSDA

-182 LCQTDEYDPDYYKF
+182 LCHNYEFDPDYYTF
-196 TIPKTGLT
+196 TVPKEGLT
-204 AVKIERGPADQSNW
+204 AVKIQRGKADQSDW
-218 WGNFTAELKSKDKG
+218 WDNFTAELKSKDKG

-238 MESDNG
+238 MESNNG
-244 DNWSSAPSS
+244 NWESAPSS
-253 WTNYVPLTEYP
+253 WTYYEPLTKP
-264 TYAYYFC
+264 ATYTYYFC
-271 SRSTESEEWQL
+271 SRSSDSEEWQL
-282 QTLVP
+282 QPLMP

-307 MDVNEEQRYWLIPA
+307 VDVNDKQRYWLIPA
-321 TDIDFT
+321 TAIDFT

-336 TATTNSCTFPSEA
+336 AATNDSRTFPSDA
-349 PESDYTFVIEFNGKK
+349 PASEYTFVIEFKDNK

-386 SSNRHQIQYSNGEY
+386 SSNRHQIQYNENTKTY
-400 KPYKFYVNEEDLKN
+400 KDYKFYVNKEDLDN
-414 DGEFGFRFY
+414 DGKFGFRFY

-431 MGNEGKPNPDGD
+431 MGNNEFGK
-443 GSDEKDL
+443 
-450 VGKEFGTDYELGA
+450 VFGTDINFDTE
-463 DITTSG
+463 ITTSG

-477 TGAYAINVTSYNPE
+477 TGAYAINVKSYVPE
-491 TNTVVFSLSKLAD
+491 KGKVVFTLTKLD
-504 DAIVAPEL
+504 TDVVLPKL
-512 YIHKTG
+512 YIGGTWNNGLVNETEKLQ
-518 DTGRSRITS
+518 IPS
-527 SKGKYEPFTIENVSA
+527 SHGKYQPVTITVKDNCV
-542 GTKFCFYSAAT
+542 FRFYSEKT
-553 DGNRMGPVY
+553 NGNWMGPVY
-562 TADLNVDT
+562 TDGINVDA
-570 EGTLPYTTIG
+570 EGTLPYTTVG
-580 ADRDFKLAEAGTYI
+580 NGNTFKLAEAGTYT

-601 ADDNNVT
+601 AADNKVT

-614 PGSSVPVPNTLYL
+614 ADPSFTVPTTLYL
-627 RNSRNGDGALIP
+627 RNSRNWDDTPIA

-661 YNASEDFAFH
+661 YNANEDFQFN
-671 FIERE
+671 FIEKNE
-676 GTNWSDRGIVCYPGG
+676 SNWPDRGIVCYPS
-691 TGNTSIS
+691 TNELSVS
-698 ANTPV
+698 ANTPAR
-703 KINNVGTLS
+703 IDNVGTCT
-712 DEPNSA
+712 DNPDKA

-831 KDGNEIY
+831 TYDNKPNEIY

-853 MSDYRAFK
+853 MSDYRAFE

-925 FIFYNMEDAKVNP
+925 FIFYNMEGAQVNP
-938 DMKSETEYWVRAA
+938 DKKPETEYWVRAA

-1003 TKRELNNLFFNNK
+1003 TERELNNLFFNNS
-1016 DIVKSIMSE
+1016 DIVNSILNE
-1025 KRLPNGRDISVYDK
+1025 DKLPNGRDISVYDK

-1048 FENPAGTEYNM
+1048 FENPAGTKYNM
-1059 TFNKAMTEADRN
+1059 TFNKAMTEADRK

-1078 RHYYFFPQEK
+1078 RHYYFFPQQA
-1088 GLHVHVNIDEITDY
+1088 GLHVHVNIDEILAG
-1102 KDKVESAEVAYR
+1102 DKVESAKVAYR

-1135 EGHRDTKILHNV
+1135 EGHRKTEILHRV

-1158 ATNGIGWY
+1158 ATNKIGWY
-1166 ECKKHS
+1166 ECTEHNS
-1172 ITWDAPENIQGE
+1172 SEWDAPSNIKGNWYVSWINGE
-1184 WRVNW
+1184 
-1189 IGDEETG
+1189 G
-1196 ARREVAYDDNSAFVQ
+1196 RREVAYDDNSAFVQ
-1211 FRLTITMKEE
+1211 FRLTIKMK
-1221 QQPASR
+1221 QPASR
-1227 AAEGDGKTMVFYLPE
+1227 AAEGEGETQVYYLPE

-1247 NDDNHYWFE
+1247 NDANHYWFE

-1268 LPDGVLTGI
+1268 LPDGI
-1277 SEIVED
+1277 
-1283 TDNGPAVYY
+1283 
-1292 NLQGV
+1292 
-1297 RVDNPTA
+1297 TA
-1304 GNIYIKVTRK
+1304 
-1314 GSEKILF
+1314 

>member
-1 MKHLITR
+1 MI
-8 LLLVMMCVCAIPT
+8 CACAIPT

-31 GNANFMDSE
+31 GNANFMDSK
-40 TAQSP
+40 TVLSP
-45 TTPWNTDFV
+45 EDSWNPNFV
-54 TQTTSGNSSD
+54 TESISGDTGD
-64 FYFWAPGEFKL
+64 FYFWATGNFKL
-75 SQAGST
+75 SQADPAP
-81 TDWDTF
+81 TDWETF
-87 NNSVFQI
+87 NTDKVFQI
-94 TATNSEPNWT
+94 TESTINWDGRDV
-104 NKSSSNVGASPSNP
+104 SNLGTGC
-118 KFIHLHVE
+118 KFIHLHIGTGGSNYV
-126 ANKDKV
+126 NV
-132 EIQDE
+132 QDE
-137 PFAGHEGVWSTTP
+137 PFEGHEGVWSTTP
-150 FEEGETIYYFP
+150 FEKGETIYYFP
-161 NEKFKSSDA
+161 NEKIKSSDA

-196 TIPKTGLT
+196 TIPKSGLT
-204 AVKIERGPADQSNW
+204 AVKIERGKADQSNW

-232 SNNCIT
+232 SKNCIT
-238 MESDNG
+238 MDPDNG
-244 DNWSSAPSS
+244 NNWSSAPSS

-349 PESDYTFVIEFNGKK
+349 PASEYTFVIEFKDNK

-386 SSNRHQIQYSNGEY
+386 SSNRHQIQYSNGAY
-400 KPYKFYVNEEDLKN
+400 KPYQFYVNQEDLDN
-414 DGEFGFRFY
+414 DGKFGFRFY

-431 MGNEGKPNPDGD
+431 MGNNEFGK
-443 GSDEKDL
+443 
-450 VGKEFGTDYELGA
+450 VFGTDINFDTE
-463 DITTSG
+463 ITTSG
-469 IKRYFLKE
+469 IKRYFLEE
-477 TGAYAINVTSYNPE
+477 TGAYAINVKSYVPE
-491 TNTVVFSLSKLAD
+491 KGKVVFTLTKLD
-504 DAIVAPEL
+504 TDVVLPKL
-512 YIHKTG
+512 YIGGTWNNGLVNETEKVQ
-518 DTGRSRITS
+518 IPS
-527 SKGKYEPFTIENVSA
+527 SHGKYQPVTITVEDNCA
-542 GTKFCFYSAAT
+542 FRFYSEKT
-553 DGNRMGPVY
+553 NGNWMGPVY
-562 TADLNVDT
+562 TNGINVDA
-570 EGTLPYTTIG
+570 EGTLPYTTVG
-580 ADRDFKLAEAGTYI
+580 NGNTFKLAEAGTYTI
-594 INVSEYL
+594 KVSEYL
-601 ADDNNVT
+601 AADNKVT
-608 FTVTKE
+608 FTVTKKAD
-614 PGSSVPVPNTLYL
+614 PSFTVPAYLYL
-627 RNSRNGDGALIP
+627 RNIKDLNGTPIA

-661 YNASEDFAFH
+661 YNANEDFQFN
-671 FIERE
+671 FIEKNE
-676 GTNWSDRGIVCYPGG
+676 SNWPDRGIVCYPS
-691 TGNTSIS
+691 TNELSVS
-698 ANTPV
+698 ANTPAR
-703 KINNVGTLS
+703 IDNVGTCT
-712 DEPNSA
+712 DNPDKA

-777 GETIARGINATRWEA
+777 DETIARGINATRWEA

-853 MSDYRAFK
+853 MSDYRAFE

-925 FIFYNMEDAKVNP
+925 FIFYNMEDAKDIP

-1003 TKRELNNLFFNNK
+1003 TERELNNLFFNNS
-1016 DIVKSIMSE
+1016 DIVNSILNE
-1025 KRLPNGRDISVYDK
+1025 DKLPNGRDISVYDK

-1048 FENPAGTEYNM
+1048 FENPAGTKYNM
-1059 TFNKAMTEADRN
+1059 TFNKAMTDADRK

-1078 RHYYFFPQEK
+1078 RHYYFFPQQA
-1088 GLHVHVNIDEITDY
+1088 GLHVHVNIDEILAG
-1102 KDKVESAEVAYR
+1102 DKVESAKVDYR

-1135 EGHRDTKILHNV
+1135 EGHRDTEILHKV

-1166 ECKKHS
+1166 ECNKP
-1172 ITWDAPENIQGE
+1172 WNAPDIEGN
-1184 WRVNW
+1184 WLVNW
-1189 IGDEETG
+1189 IGDEATG

-1211 FRLTITMKEE
+1211 FRLTIKMKEE

-1227 AAEGDGKTMVFYLPE
+1227 AAEGDGKTMVFYLSE

-1247 NDDNHYWFE
+1247 YDDNHYWFE

-1297 RVDNPTA
+1297 RVDNPAA